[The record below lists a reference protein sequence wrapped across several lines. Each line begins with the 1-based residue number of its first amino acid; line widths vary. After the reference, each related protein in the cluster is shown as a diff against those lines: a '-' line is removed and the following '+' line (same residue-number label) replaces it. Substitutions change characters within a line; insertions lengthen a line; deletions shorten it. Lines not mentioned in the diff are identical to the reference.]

1 MHTTRL
7 GKQQSLF
14 KDKCKCKC
22 SLYSRL
28 CLFRISMTLKCTRVI
43 QYIPDRLERGVLSCC
58 LRSGAT
64 MPITLLWAVD
74 VYGRVSSLSTAGQR
88 WERADDKLLEL
99 KRVTAGKGRCWGI
112 GCDHH
117 VYLNMMP
124 SETSIRY
131 REETYENQRWNPVD
145 SFTDTLLPT
154 DRWPWSDVTGMN
166 PLPLHSFELPS
177 RSWEWEGDWYVDQ
190 SCGEPNQTGGW
201 EYAVDFPANFS
212 PDKKW
217 NSCVRRRR
225 WIRYRRYTAQGT
237 WAKIPLDYPRKPP
250 LPLCDISCGGWEMS
264 DQSGRYPNLWGVSQ
278 QGEVW
283 FREGIHPRVP
293 EGSGWEEIEVPKE
306 VAQLSAGPG
315 DLLWALLWD
324 GNLLVR
330 TGLSL
335 DSPTGTSWVELE
347 SPGKEI
353 EALHVAVGVSVV
365 WVVTKDYKV
374 WFRRG
379 VNSHNPCGSGWIS
392 IGGEMM
398 VVDVGLNEQVWAVGE
413 DRGLYFRMGVTLS
426 EPSGSGWIPVSAQW
440 GNSKEVI
447 PPRKESEIGDQLAE
461 ALKSSLLSCTDS
473 DSELGP
479 PDPQNGTKDF
489 PVLEAAAPSVLPLGG
504 VDTPTPPLK
513 TEDPPSALQQDAPK
527 PFIPASD
534 SFINSLVSDRDKTS
548 TPQLPITEVPQEEV
562 EEPSPAPI
570 LPTPETAGHDVP
582 WMNVDL
588 EGAEAARCAQASS
601 GALGTLETSHGVGV
615 EDAPVWTWVS
625 GGGCDV
631 DASSQISWL
640 SPTVQSAAWSEQQQQ
655 QQQQNREE
663 ISKKP
668 LERSHSVWVRKGALR
683 WWRDWKPQRWVDVS
697 VALEQSTKS
706 DGGKDSIFFVYYTQY
721 DEKKYVHVFV
731 HEVTA
736 LVPVFMDCHYAFA
749 VYTTQRTKQRWP
761 LVLAAQTEKDMNDW
775 LCLLSDCC
783 CECRGITGPP
793 SRQALWS
800 TTSKGDIMVH
810 EPSFSLEAP
819 AHTLACDLMFW
830 RQVPGHLR
838 CVESNSL
845 GLVWG
850 VGWDGTAWV
859 YSGHNGQQPT
869 PGDAVQMHQQTD
881 VRSVHVYEN
890 QRWNPMT
897 GYTDKGLPTDRPMWS
912 DESGLKECTKG
923 NTHPPS
929 PQWSWVSE
937 WAVDYSV
944 PGGTDKEGWQYA
956 ADFPTT
962 FHGHKT
968 MKDFVRRRRWT
979 RKCKITL
986 RGPWQQVPPIRLTDI
1001 CLMPCL
1007 AQSRMEQV
1015 PVWALS
1021 DKGDVLCRL
1030 GVSPQN
1036 PAGSSWLH
1044 VGTDQPF
1051 KSISIGGANQ
1061 VWAIAKDGAVFYRG
1075 SVSPQNPAGECWY
1088 HIPSPPR
1095 QTLRQLSVGRTS
1107 VFAVDENSNLWIR
1120 QGLTPSY
1127 PQGSAW
1133 ELISN
1138 NVTKVSVGPLD
1149 QVWIIAEGVPC
1160 FPAET
1165 PGAVCHRLGVGPMQP
1180 KGQSWDYGIG
1190 GGWEHISVR
1199 GNSAEA
1205 PRAPHPPPVG
1215 APRSPLPP
1223 TQVNGNAVG
1232 V

>member
-1 MHTTRL
+1 
-7 GKQQSLF
+7 
-14 KDKCKCKC
+14 
-22 SLYSRL
+22 
-28 CLFRISMTLKCTRVI
+28 
-43 QYIPDRLERGVLSCC
+43 
-58 LRSGAT
+58 
-64 MPITLLWAVD
+64 MPVTLLWAVD
-74 VYGRVSSLSTAGQR
+74 VYGRVYSLSTAGQH
-88 WERADDKLLEL
+88 WERADDTLLEL
-99 KRVTAGKGRCWGI
+99 KRITAGKERCWGV

-131 REETYENQRWNPVD
+131 KEETYENQRWNPVD
-145 SFTDTLLPT
+145 GFTDTLLPT
-154 DRWPWSDVTGMN
+154 DRWPWSDVTGLN
-166 PLPLHSFELPS
+166 PQPLQSFQLPS

-190 SCGEPNQTGGW
+190 SCGGEPSQTGGW

-225 WIRYRRYTAQGT
+225 WIRYRRYTAQGS
-237 WAKIPLDYPRKPP
+237 WAKIPLDNPRKPP
-250 LPLCDISCGGWEMS
+250 LPLCDISCGGWELS
-264 DQSGRYPNLWGVSQ
+264 DQSGRYPYLWGVTQ
-278 QGEVW
+278 QGQVW
-283 FREGIHPRVP
+283 FREGVHPRVP
-293 EGSGWEEIEVPKE
+293 EGSGWEEVEVPKE
-306 VAQLSAGPG
+306 VAQISAGPG
-315 DLLWALLWD
+315 DLLWALLWN
-324 GNLLVR
+324 GSLLVR

-335 DSPTGTSWVELE
+335 DSPTGTTWVEVD
-347 SPGKEI
+347 SPVKEI
-353 EALHVAVGVSVV
+353 ETLHVAVGGSVV

-398 VVDVGLNEQVWAVGE
+398 MVDVGLNDQVWAVGE
-413 DRGLYFRMGVTLS
+413 DRGLYFRMGVTPS
-426 EPSGSGWIPVSAQW
+426 EPSGKGWIPVSGQW
-440 GNSKEVI
+440 GSREKVLL
-447 PPRKESEIGDQLAE
+447 PPRGGSRGVCEFGGPQTE
-461 ALKSSLLSCTDS
+461 ASHTSVLSCTDS

-479 PDPQNGTKDF
+479 AEPPNGPNET
-489 PVLEAAAPSVLPLGG
+489 PVLEAADSSIVPLGAA
-504 VDTPTPPLK
+504 DSPTPPL
-513 TEDPPSALQQDAPK
+513 TSEDGASASGPDVRK

-534 SFINSLVSDRDKTS
+534 SFINSLVSDREKTPMMQQS
-548 TPQLPITEVPQEEV
+548 IAEAPQEESR
-562 EEPSPAPI
+562 EPPPAPV
-570 LPTPETAGHDVP
+570 LQTPDPSGQDVP
-582 WMNVDL
+582 WINVDL
-588 EGAEAARCAQASS
+588 EGAEAARGAQSAGPSAGDGRT
-601 GALGTLETSHGVGV
+601 GATYPLGLETSQGVGE
-615 EDAPVWTWVS
+615 EDGPVWAWIS

-631 DASSQISWL
+631 DVRAQISWL
-640 SPTVQSAAWSEQQQQ
+640 SPAAAWSQQQQ
-655 QQQQNREE
+655 PEHGEE
-663 ISKKP
+663 IRKKP
-668 LERSHSVWVRKGALR
+668 LERSHSVWVRKGVLR

-697 VALEQSTKS
+697 VALEQSSRS
-706 DGGKDSIFFVYYTQY
+706 DGRKDSIFFVYYTQY
-721 DEKKYVHVFV
+721 DEKKYLHVFV
-731 HEVTA
+731 SEVTA
-736 LVPVFMDCHYAFA
+736 LVPVLRDCPHAFA
-749 VYTTQRTKQRWP
+749 VYTAQRTRQRWP
-761 LVLAAQTEKDMNDW
+761 LVLAAQTQKDMDDW
-775 LCLLSDCC
+775 LCLLSESC
-783 CECRGITGPP
+783 CESRGIRGPP
-793 SRQALWS
+793 SRQAVWS
-800 TTSKGDIMVH
+800 ATSKGDVMVH

-850 VGWDGTAWV
+850 IGWDGTAWV
-859 YSGHNGQQPT
+859 YTGRYGQQSN
-869 PGDAVQMHQQTD
+869 PGDAAQMLEQTD
-881 VRSVHVYEN
+881 VRNVHVYEN

-912 DESGLKECTKG
+912 DECGMKECTKSS
-923 NTHPPS
+923 TTPPS

-937 WAVDYSV
+937 WTVDYNV

-956 ADFPTT
+956 ADFPVT

-979 RKCKITL
+979 RKCKITV
-986 RGPWQQVPPIRLTDI
+986 RGPWQQAPPILLSDI
-1001 CLMPCL
+1001 SLMPCL
-1007 AQSRMEQV
+1007 AQSSMEQV
-1015 PVWALS
+1015 PLWALS

-1030 GVSPQN
+1030 GASPQN

-1051 KSISIGGANQ
+1051 KSISIGGASQ

-1088 HIPSPPR
+1088 HIPSPLR

-1107 VFAVDENSNLWIR
+1107 VFAVDENSNLWYR

-1149 QVWIIAEGVPC
+1149 QVWIVADGVPG

-1165 PGAVCHRLGVGPMQP
+1165 PGAVCHRLGLGPMQP
-1180 KGQSWDYGIG
+1180 KGQSWDYGVG

-1199 GNSAEA
+1199 GNAAEA
-1205 PRAPHPPPVG
+1205 PRPPHPPAPAG
-1215 APRSPLPP
+1215 PPRSPLRPA
-1223 TQVNGNAVG
+1223 QVNGSAVR

>member
-1 MHTTRL
+1 
-7 GKQQSLF
+7 
-14 KDKCKCKC
+14 
-22 SLYSRL
+22 
-28 CLFRISMTLKCTRVI
+28 
-43 QYIPDRLERGVLSCC
+43 
-58 LRSGAT
+58 

-74 VYGRVSSLSTAGQR
+74 VYGRVYSLSTVGLR
-88 WERADDKLLEL
+88 WERADDTLLEL

-124 SETSIRY
+124 SETPIRY

-145 SFTDTLLPT
+145 GFTDTLLPT
-154 DRWPWSDVTGMN
+154 DRWPWSDVTGMT
-166 PLPLHSFELPS
+166 PQPLHSFQLPS

-190 SCGEPNQTGGW
+190 SCGGEPSQTGGW

-237 WAKIPLDYPRKPP
+237 WAKIPLDNPKKPP
-250 LPLCDISCGGWEMS
+250 LPLSDISCGGWEMS
-264 DQSGRYPNLWGVSQ
+264 DQSGRYPYLWGVSQ
-278 QGEVW
+278 QGQVW

-293 EGSGWEEIEVPKE
+293 EGSSWEEVEVPKE

-335 DSPTGTSWVELE
+335 DSPTGSSWEEVE

-353 EALHVAVGVSVV
+353 EAIHVSVGVSVV

-398 VVDVGLNEQVWAVGE
+398 MADVGLNDQVFTDHFMMFA
-413 DRGLYFRMGVTLS
+413 LS
-426 EPSGSGWIPVSAQW
+426 MFFLFNRDECEFSGQLTEA
-440 GNSKEVI
+440 SK
-447 PPRKESEIGDQLAE
+447 G
-461 ALKSSLLSCTDS
+461 SLLSCTDS
-473 DSELGP
+473 DSEL
-479 PDPQNGTKDF
+479 
-489 PVLEAAAPSVLPLGG
+489 APSVVPLGG
-504 VDTPTPPLK
+504 TDSVTPPLVA
-513 TEDPPSALQQDAPK
+513 DDAPLASQQDTPK

-534 SFINSLVSDRDKTS
+534 SFINSLVSDRDRTS
-548 TPQLPITEVPQEEV
+548 TPQPSITEIPQEEA
-562 EEPSPAPI
+562 EELSPAPI
-570 LPTPETAGHDVP
+570 LLTPEAAGNNVP

-588 EGAEAARCAQASS
+588 EGAEAARSGQAAGTSS
-601 GALGTLETSHGVGV
+601 TDKAAATYALGALETSQGFGE
-615 EDAPVWTWVS
+615 EDSPVWTWIS

-631 DASSQISWL
+631 DANSQISWL
-640 SPTVQSAAWSEQQQQ
+640 SPTGILTTSMY
-655 QQQQNREE
+655 
-663 ISKKP
+663 
-668 LERSHSVWVRKGALR
+668 SVWVRKGALR
-683 WWRDWKPQRWVDVS
+683 WWRDWKPQRWVDVG
-697 VALEQSTKS
+697 VALEQSTKC
-706 DGGKDSIFFVYYTQY
+706 DGRKDSIFFVYYTHY
-721 DEKKYVHVFV
+721 DEKRYLQVFIN
-731 HEVTA
+731 EVTA
-736 LVPVFMDCHYAFA
+736 LVPVLRDCHHAFA
-749 VYTTQRTKQRWP
+749 VYTAQRTKQRWP
-761 LVLAAQTEKDMNDW
+761 LVLAAQTETDMNDW

-810 EPSFSLEAP
+810 EPSFSLESP
-819 AHTLACDLMFW
+819 VNTMPCDVMFW

-850 VGWDGTAWV
+850 IGWDGTAWV
-859 YSGHNGQQPT
+859 YSGRHGQEPAS
-869 PGDAVQMHQQTD
+869 GDAAQLHQQTD
-881 VRSVHVYEN
+881 VRSIHVYEN

-937 WAVDYSV
+937 WAVDYNV
-944 PGGTDKEGWQYA
+944 PGGTDKEAWQYA
-956 ADFPTT
+956 ADFPVT

-986 RGPWQQVPPIRLTDI
+986 RGPWLQVPPIPLSDI
-1001 CLMPCL
+1001 SLMPCL
-1007 AQSRMEQV
+1007 AQSKMEQV

-1107 VFAVDENSNLWIR
+1107 VFAVDDNSNLWYR

-1138 NVTKVSVGPLD
+1138 TVTKVSVGPLD
-1149 QVWIIAEGVPC
+1149 QVWIIADGVPG
-1160 FPAET
+1160 FPAEP
-1165 PGAVCHRLGVGPMQP
+1165 PGAVCHRLGVGPLQP
-1180 KGQSWDYGIG
+1180 KGQFWDYGIG

-1205 PRAPHPPPVG
+1205 PRAPHPLLPAGP
-1215 APRSPLPP
+1215 PRSPLPP
-1223 TQVNGNAVG
+1223 RPLTQVNGNAVG

>member
-1 MHTTRL
+1 
-7 GKQQSLF
+7 
-14 KDKCKCKC
+14 
-22 SLYSRL
+22 
-28 CLFRISMTLKCTRVI
+28 
-43 QYIPDRLERGVLSCC
+43 
-58 LRSGAT
+58 

-74 VYGRVSSLSTAGQR
+74 VYGRVYGLSTAGQR
-88 WERADDKLLEL
+88 WERADDMLLEL
-99 KRVTAGKGRCWGI
+99 KRVTAGKDRCWGI

-124 SETSIRY
+124 SETPIRY

-166 PLPLHSFELPS
+166 PQPLHSFELPS
-177 RSWEWEGDWYVDQ
+177 RSWDWEGDWYVDQ
-190 SCGEPNQTGGW
+190 NCGGEPSQTGGW

-237 WAKIPLDYPRKPP
+237 WAKIPLDNPRKPP

-264 DQSGRYPNLWGVSQ
+264 DQSGRYPYLWGVSQ

-293 EGSGWEEIEVPKE
+293 EGSRWEEVEVPKE

-330 TGLSL
+330 TGLTL
-335 DSPTGTSWVELE
+335 DSPTGTLWVEVE

-398 VVDVGLNEQVWAVGE
+398 VVDVGLNDQVWAVGE

-426 EPSGSGWIPVSAQW
+426 EPSGNGWIPVSAQW

-447 PPRKESEIGDQLAE
+447 PPRKKCEFGGQLTE
-461 ALKSSLLSCTDS
+461 ASQGSVLSCTDS

-479 PDPQNGTKDF
+479 TDPQDGTKDS
-489 PVLEAAAPSVLPLGG
+489 PVVEAAAPSVVPLGEAES
-504 VDTPTPPLK
+504 PTPPLK
-513 TEDPPSALQQDAPK
+513 TEDTPSASQQDAPK

-548 TPQLPITEVPQEEV
+548 TPQPSIAEVQQEEV

-588 EGAEAARCAQASS
+588 EGAEAARCAQAAGPLLGDGSAAATY
-601 GALGTLETSHGVGV
+601 ALGTLETSHGVGE
-615 EDAPVWTWVS
+615 EDGPVWTWIS

-640 SPTVQSAAWSEQQQQ
+640 SPTGPLTSSLSLTPVQSVAWSEQQQQ
-655 QQQQNREE
+655 QEHREE

-668 LERSHSVWVRKGALR
+668 LERSNSVWVRKGALR
-683 WWRDWKPQRWVDVS
+683 WWRDWKPQRWVDVA

-706 DGGKDSIFFVYYTQY
+706 DGRKDSIFFVYYTQY
-721 DEKKYVHVFV
+721 DEKKYLHVLIN
-731 HEVTA
+731 EVTA
-736 LVPVFMDCHYAFA
+736 LVPVLRDCHYAFA
-749 VYTTQRTKQRWP
+749 VYTAQRTKQRWP

-783 CECRGITGPP
+783 CKCRGLTGPP

-819 AHTLACDLMFW
+819 ANTLACDLMFW

-859 YSGHNGQQPT
+859 YSGRYEQQPT

-929 PQWSWVSE
+929 PEWSWVSE
-937 WAVDYSV
+937 WAVDYNV

-956 ADFPTT
+956 ADFPVT

-979 RKCKITL
+979 RKCKVTL
-986 RGPWQQVPPIRLTDI
+986 RGPWQQVPPIRLSDI
-1001 CLMPCL
+1001 SLMPCL
-1007 AQSRMEQV
+1007 AQSSMEQV

-1030 GVSPQN
+1030 GVSPKT

-1075 SVSPQNPAGECWY
+1075 SVSPLNPAGECWY

-1107 VFAVDENSNLWIR
+1107 VFSVDENSNLWYR

-1149 QVWIIAEGVPC
+1149 QVWTIADGVPG
-1160 FPAET
+1160 FPAEIS
-1165 PGAVCHRLGVGPMQP
+1165 GAVCHRLGVGPMQP
-1180 KGQSWDYGIG
+1180 KGQSWDYGVG

-1199 GNSAEA
+1199 GNSVEA
-1205 PRAPHPPPVG
+1205 PRAPHPAPVG
-1215 APRSPLPP
+1215 PPRSPLPP
-1223 TQVNGNAVG
+1223 RPQVNGNAVG

>member
-1 MHTTRL
+1 MNFVDHDSMLTIKQGKASQGGVNFHRL
-7 GKQQSLF
+7 K
-14 KDKCKCKC
+14 
-22 SLYSRL
+22 
-28 CLFRISMTLKCTRVI
+28 V
-43 QYIPDRLERGVLSCC
+43 EGVVVL
-58 LRSGAT
+58 
-64 MPITLLWAVD
+64 
-74 VYGRVSSLSTAGQR
+74 Q
-88 WERADDKLLEL
+88 
-99 KRVTAGKGRCWGI
+99 
-112 GCDHH
+112 
-117 VYLNMMP
+117 
-124 SETSIRY
+124 
-131 REETYENQRWNPVD
+131 
-145 SFTDTLLPT
+145 
-154 DRWPWSDVTGMN
+154 
-166 PLPLHSFELPS
+166 
-177 RSWEWEGDWYVDQ
+177 
-190 SCGEPNQTGGW
+190 
-201 EYAVDFPANFS
+201 
-212 PDKKW
+212 
-217 NSCVRRRR
+217 
-225 WIRYRRYTAQGT
+225 
-237 WAKIPLDYPRKPP
+237 IPLDNPRKPP

-264 DQSGRYPNLWGVSQ
+264 DQSGRYPYLWGVSQ
-278 QGEVW
+278 QGQVW

-293 EGSGWEEIEVPKE
+293 EGSSWEEVEVPKE

-335 DSPTGTSWVELE
+335 DCPTGTSWVEVQ
-347 SPGKEI
+347 SPGKEV

-398 VVDVGLNEQVWAVGE
+398 MVDVGLNDQDCA
-413 DRGLYFRMGVTLS
+413 F
-426 EPSGSGWIPVSAQW
+426 SG
-440 GNSKEVI
+440 
-447 PPRKESEIGDQLAE
+447 QLTE
-461 ALKSSLLSCTDS
+461 ASQGSVLSCTDS

-479 PDPQNGTKDF
+479 PDPQNATSDT
-489 PVLEAAAPSVLPLGG
+489 PVLEAQAPSVVPLGAA
-504 VDTPTPPLK
+504 DSPPPPQTPTDEAPTAPQK
-513 TEDPPSALQQDAPK
+513 DAPK

-534 SFINSLVSDRDKTS
+534 SFINSLVSDRDRTVAS
-548 TPQLPITEVPQEEV
+548 QPSIAEIPQEEV
-562 EEPSPAPI
+562 EQPAPAPM
-570 LPTPETAGHDVP
+570 LPTPEAAGHDVP

-588 EGAEAARCAQASS
+588 EGAEAARSAQATACSL
-601 GALGTLETSHGVGV
+601 GDGGAAATYALGTLESSQGVGE
-615 EDAPVWTWVS
+615 EDGPVWTWIS

-631 DASSQISWL
+631 DAGSQISWL
-640 SPTVQSAAWSEQQQQ
+640 SPTGTRTTSVHGFNCDLCTQRYLRLSLLTCVHLCCVQ
-655 QQQQNREE
+655 
-663 ISKKP
+663 
-668 LERSHSVWVRKGALR
+668 SVWVRKGSLR
-683 WWRDWKPQRWVDVS
+683 WWRDWKPQRWVDVG
-697 VALEQSTKS
+697 VALEQSTKA
-706 DGGKDSIFFVYYTQY
+706 DGRKDSIFFVYYTQY
-721 DEKKYVHVFV
+721 DEKKYLHVFIN
-731 HEVTA
+731 EVTV
-736 LVPVFMDCHYAFA
+736 LVPVLRDCHYAFA
-749 VYTTQRTKQRWP
+749 VYTAERTKQRWP
-761 LVLAAQTEKDMNDW
+761 LVLAAPTEQDMDDW
-775 LCLLSDCC
+775 LSLLSDCC
-783 CECRGITGPP
+783 CECRGIAGPP

-810 EPSFSLEAP
+810 EPSFSLEAA
-819 AHTLACDLMFW
+819 AHALASDLMFW

-850 VGWDGTAWV
+850 IGWDGTAWV
-859 YSGHNGQQPT
+859 YSG
-869 PGDAVQMHQQTD
+869 PGSGKRLAGSQ
-881 VRSVHVYEN
+881 SVHVYEN

-923 NTHPPS
+923 STHPPS
-929 PQWSWVSE
+929 PRWSWVSE
-937 WAVDYSV
+937 WAVDFMV

-968 MKDFVRRRRWT
+968 IKDFVRRRRWT
-979 RKCKITL
+979 RKCKITV

-1001 CLMPCL
+1001 SLMPCL
-1007 AQSRMEQV
+1007 AQSQMEQV

-1030 GVSPQN
+1030 GVSQQN

-1088 HIPSPPR
+1088 HIPSPLR

-1107 VFAVDENSNLWIR
+1107 VFAVDENSNLWYR

-1149 QVWIIAEGVPC
+1149 QVWIIADGVPG

-1165 PGAVCHRLGVGPMQP
+1165 PGAVCHRLGVGPMEP

-1199 GNSAEA
+1199 GNSSEA
-1205 PRAPHPPPVG
+1205 PRGAQPPPG
-1215 APRSPLPP
+1215 GPSRSPAPQRPP
-1223 TQVNGNAVG
+1223 AQVNGSAV
-1232 V
+1232 VV

>member
-1 MHTTRL
+1 
-7 GKQQSLF
+7 
-14 KDKCKCKC
+14 
-22 SLYSRL
+22 
-28 CLFRISMTLKCTRVI
+28 
-43 QYIPDRLERGVLSCC
+43 
-58 LRSGAT
+58 

-74 VYGRVSSLSTAGQR
+74 VYGRVYGLSTAGQC
-88 WERADDKLLEL
+88 WERADDMLLEL
-99 KRVTAGKGRCWGI
+99 KRVTAGKDRCWGI

-124 SETSIRY
+124 SETPIRY

-166 PLPLHSFELPS
+166 PQPLHSFELPS
-177 RSWEWEGDWYVDQ
+177 RSWDWEGDWYVDQ
-190 SCGEPNQTGGW
+190 NCGGEPSQTGGW

-237 WAKIPLDYPRKPP
+237 WAKIPLDNPRKPP

-264 DQSGRYPNLWGVSQ
+264 DQSGRYPYLWGVSQ

-293 EGSGWEEIEVPKE
+293 EGSRWEEVEVPKE

-330 TGLSL
+330 TGLTL
-335 DSPTGTSWVELE
+335 DSPTGTSWVEVE

-398 VVDVGLNEQVWAVGE
+398 VVDVGLNDQVKKISCEFGGQLTEA
-413 DRGLYFRMGVTLS
+413 S
-426 EPSGSGWIPVSAQW
+426 QGSV
-440 GNSKEVI
+440 
-447 PPRKESEIGDQLAE
+447 
-461 ALKSSLLSCTDS
+461 LSCTDS

-479 PDPQNGTKDF
+479 TDSQNSTKDS
-489 PVLEAAAPSVLPLGG
+489 PVVEAAAPSVVPLGEA
-504 VDTPTPPLK
+504 DMPTPPLK
-513 TEDPPSALQQDAPK
+513 TEDTLS
-527 PFIPASD
+527 
-534 SFINSLVSDRDKTS
+534 
-548 TPQLPITEVPQEEV
+548 
-562 EEPSPAPI
+562 
-570 LPTPETAGHDVP
+570 TAGHDVP

-588 EGAEAARCAQASS
+588 EGAEAARCAQAAGPLLGEGSAAATY
-601 GALGTLETSHGVGV
+601 ALGTLETSHGVGE
-615 EDAPVWTWVS
+615 EDGPVWTWIS

-640 SPTVQSAAWSEQQQQ
+640 SPTGIWTT
-655 QQQQNREE
+655 
-663 ISKKP
+663 
-668 LERSHSVWVRKGALR
+668 SVWVRKGALR
-683 WWRDWKPQRWVDVS
+683 WWRDWKPQRWVDVA

-706 DGGKDSIFFVYYTQY
+706 DGRKDSIFFVYYTQY
-721 DEKKYVHVFV
+721 DEKKYLHVFIN
-731 HEVTA
+731 EVTA
-736 LVPVFMDCHYAFA
+736 LVPVLRDCHYAFA
-749 VYTTQRTKQRWP
+749 VYTAQRTKQRWP

-783 CECRGITGPP
+783 CKCRGLTGPP

-819 AHTLACDLMFW
+819 ANTLACDLMFW

-850 VGWDGTAWV
+850 FGWDGTAWV
-859 YSGHNGQQPT
+859 YSGRYGQQPT
-869 PGDAVQMHQQTD
+869 PVQMHQQTD

-929 PQWSWVSE
+929 PEWSWVSE
-937 WAVDYSV
+937 WAVDYNV

-956 ADFPTT
+956 ADFPVT

-979 RKCKITL
+979 RKCKVTL
-986 RGPWQQVPPIRLTDI
+986 RGPWQQVPPIRLSDI
-1001 CLMPCL
+1001 SLMPCL
-1007 AQSRMEQV
+1007 AQSSMEQV

-1030 GVSPQN
+1030 GVSPKN

-1075 SVSPQNPAGECWY
+1075 SVSPLNPAGECWY

-1107 VFAVDENSNLWIR
+1107 VFSVDENSNLWYR

-1149 QVWIIAEGVPC
+1149 QVWTIADGVPG
-1160 FPAET
+1160 FPAEIS
-1165 PGAVCHRLGVGPMQP
+1165 GAVCHRLGVGPMQP
-1180 KGQSWDYGIG
+1180 KGQSWDYGVG

-1199 GNSAEA
+1199 GNSVEA
-1205 PRAPHPPPVG
+1205 PRAPHPAPVG
-1215 APRSPLPP
+1215 PPRSPLPP
-1223 TQVNGNAVG
+1223 RPQVNGNAVG

>member
-1 MHTTRL
+1 
-7 GKQQSLF
+7 
-14 KDKCKCKC
+14 
-22 SLYSRL
+22 
-28 CLFRISMTLKCTRVI
+28 
-43 QYIPDRLERGVLSCC
+43 
-58 LRSGAT
+58 

-74 VYGRVSSLSTAGQR
+74 VYGRVYSLSTVGLR
-88 WERADDKLLEL
+88 WERADDTLLEL

-124 SETSIRY
+124 SETPIRY

-145 SFTDTLLPT
+145 GFTDTLLPT
-154 DRWPWSDVTGMN
+154 DRWPWSDVTGMT
-166 PLPLHSFELPS
+166 PQPLHSFQLPS

-190 SCGEPNQTGGW
+190 SCGGEPSQTGGW

-237 WAKIPLDYPRKPP
+237 WAKIPLDNPKKPP
-250 LPLCDISCGGWEMS
+250 LPLSDISCGGWEMS
-264 DQSGRYPNLWGVSQ
+264 DQSGRYPYLWGVSQ
-278 QGEVW
+278 QGQVW

-293 EGSGWEEIEVPKE
+293 EGSSWEEVEVPKE

-335 DSPTGTSWVELE
+335 DSPTGSSWEEVE

-353 EALHVAVGVSVV
+353 EAIHVSVGVSVV

-398 VVDVGLNEQVWAVGE
+398 MADVGLNDQVWAVGE
-413 DRGLYFRMGVTLS
+413 DHGLYFRIGVTTS
-426 EPSGSGWIPVSAQW
+426 EPSGNGWIPVSAQW
-440 GNSKEVI
+440 GNSKEVVH
-447 PPRKESEIGDQLAE
+447 PRSADECEFSGQLTE
-461 ALKSSLLSCTDS
+461 ASKGSLLSCTDS
-473 DSELGP
+473 DSELGAP
-479 PDPQNGTKDF
+479 NWQNGTDT
-489 PVLEAAAPSVLPLGG
+489 PVLEAAAPS
-504 VDTPTPPLK
+504 
-513 TEDPPSALQQDAPK
+513 PS
-527 PFIPASD
+527 
-534 SFINSLVSDRDKTS
+534 
-548 TPQLPITEVPQEEV
+548 ITEIPQEEA
-562 EEPSPAPI
+562 EELSPAPI
-570 LPTPETAGHDVP
+570 LLTPEAAGNNVP

-588 EGAEAARCAQASS
+588 EGAEAARSGQAAGTSS
-601 GALGTLETSHGVGV
+601 TDKAAATYALGALETSQGFGE
-615 EDAPVWTWVS
+615 EDSPVWTWISDGYLCGCIFVS
-625 GGGCDV
+625 MFDF
-631 DASSQISWL
+631 SL
-640 SPTVQSAAWSEQQQQ
+640 SLTPVQSAAWSKQQQQ
-655 QQQQNREE
+655 EHREE
-663 ISKKP
+663 INKKP
-668 LERSHSVWVRKGALR
+668 LERSNSVWVRKGALR
-683 WWRDWKPQRWVDVS
+683 WWRDWKPQRWVDVG
-697 VALEQSTKS
+697 VALEQSTKC
-706 DGGKDSIFFVYYTQY
+706 DGRKDSIFFVYYTHY
-721 DEKKYVHVFV
+721 DEKRYLQVFIN
-731 HEVTA
+731 EVTA
-736 LVPVFMDCHYAFA
+736 LVPVLRDCHHAFA
-749 VYTTQRTKQRWP
+749 VYTAQRTKQRWP
-761 LVLAAQTEKDMNDW
+761 LVLAAQTETDMNDW

-810 EPSFSLEAP
+810 EPSFSLESP
-819 AHTLACDLMFW
+819 VNTMPCDVMFW

-850 VGWDGTAWV
+850 IGWDGTAWV
-859 YSGHNGQQPT
+859 YSGRHGQEPASVGTFPPLTLFNQVF
-869 PGDAVQMHQQTD
+869 AVEFHHFLPDCLTETFLAHLS
-881 VRSVHVYEN
+881 R
-890 QRWNPMT
+890 
-897 GYTDKGLPTDRPMWS
+897 GLPTDRPMWS

-937 WAVDYSV
+937 WAVDYNV
-944 PGGTDKEGWQYA
+944 PGGTDKEAWQYA
-956 ADFPTT
+956 ADFPVT

-986 RGPWQQVPPIRLTDI
+986 RGPWLQVPPIPLSDI
-1001 CLMPCL
+1001 SLMPCL
-1007 AQSRMEQV
+1007 AQSKMEQV

-1107 VFAVDENSNLWIR
+1107 VFAVDDNSNLWYR

-1138 NVTKVSVGPLD
+1138 TVTKVSVGPLD
-1149 QVWIIAEGVPC
+1149 QVWIIADGVPG
-1160 FPAET
+1160 FPAEP
-1165 PGAVCHRLGVGPMQP
+1165 PGAVCHRLGVGPLQP
-1180 KGQSWDYGIG
+1180 KGQFWDYGIG

-1205 PRAPHPPPVG
+1205 PRAPHPLLPAGP
-1215 APRSPLPP
+1215 PRSPLPP
-1223 TQVNGNAVG
+1223 RPLTQVNGNAVG

>member
-1 MHTTRL
+1 
-7 GKQQSLF
+7 
-14 KDKCKCKC
+14 
-22 SLYSRL
+22 
-28 CLFRISMTLKCTRVI
+28 
-43 QYIPDRLERGVLSCC
+43 
-58 LRSGAT
+58 

-74 VYGRVSSLSTAGQR
+74 VYGRVYGLSTAGQR
-88 WERADDKLLEL
+88 WERADDMLLEL
-99 KRVTAGKGRCWGI
+99 KRVTAGKDRCWGI

-124 SETSIRY
+124 SETPIRY

-166 PLPLHSFELPS
+166 PQPLHSFELPS
-177 RSWEWEGDWYVDQ
+177 RSWDWEGDWYVDQ
-190 SCGEPNQTGGW
+190 NCGGEPSQTGGW

-237 WAKIPLDYPRKPP
+237 WAKIPLDNPRKPP

-264 DQSGRYPNLWGVSQ
+264 DQSGRYPYLWGVSQ

-293 EGSGWEEIEVPKE
+293 EGCRWEEVEVPKE
-306 VAQLSAGPG
+306 VAQLSAGPR

-330 TGLSL
+330 TGLTL
-335 DSPTGTSWVELE
+335 DSPTGTSWVEVE

-398 VVDVGLNEQVWAVGE
+398 VVDVGLNDQVWAVGE
-413 DRGLYFRMGVTLS
+413 DRGLYFRIGVTLS
-426 EPSGSGWIPVSAQW
+426 EPTGNGWIPVSAQW
-440 GNSKEVI
+440 GNSKEVM
-447 PPRKESEIGDQLAE
+447 PPRKKCEFGGQLTE
-461 ALKSSLLSCTDS
+461 ASQGSVLSCTDS

-479 PDPQNGTKDF
+479 TDPQNSTKDS
-489 PVLEAAAPSVLPLGG
+489 PVVEAAAPSVVPLGEA
-504 VDTPTPPLK
+504 DMPTPPLK
-513 TEDPPSALQQDAPK
+513 AEDTPSASQQDAPK

-548 TPQLPITEVPQEEV
+548 TPQLSIAEEQQEKV

-570 LPTPETAGHDVP
+570 LLTPEAAGHDVP

-588 EGAEAARCAQASS
+588 EGAEAARCAQVAGPSLGDGS
-601 GALGTLETSHGVGV
+601 AAATYALGTLETTYGVGE
-615 EDAPVWTWVS
+615 EDGPVWTWIS

-640 SPTVQSAAWSEQQQQ
+640 SPTGPLTSSLSLTPVQSVAWSEQQQQ
-655 QQQQNREE
+655 EHREE

-668 LERSHSVWVRKGALR
+668 LERSNSVWVRKGVLR
-683 WWRDWKPQRWVDVS
+683 WWRDWKPQRWVDVG

-706 DGGKDSIFFVYYTQY
+706 DGRKDSIFFVYYTQY
-721 DEKKYVHVFV
+721 DEKKYLHVFIN
-731 HEVTA
+731 EVTA
-736 LVPVFMDCHYAFA
+736 LVPVLRDCHYAFA

-761 LVLAAQTEKDMNDW
+761 LVLAAQTEQDMNDW

-819 AHTLACDLMFW
+819 ANTLACDLMFW

-850 VGWDGTAWV
+850 IGWDGTAWV
-859 YSGHNGQQPT
+859 YSGRYGQQPT

-912 DESGLKECTKG
+912 DDSGLKECTKG

-929 PQWSWVSE
+929 PEWSWVSE
-937 WAVDYSV
+937 WAVEYNV

-956 ADFPTT
+956 ADFPVT

-968 MKDFVRRRRWT
+968 MKDFVRRRKWT
-979 RKCKITL
+979 RKCKVTL
-986 RGPWQQVPPIRLTDI
+986 RGPWQQVPPIGLSDI
-1001 CLMPCL
+1001 SLMPCL
-1007 AQSRMEQV
+1007 TQSNMEQV
-1015 PVWALS
+1015 PLWALS

-1075 SVSPQNPAGECWY
+1075 SVSPLNPAGECWY

-1107 VFAVDENSNLWIR
+1107 VFSVDENSNLWYR

-1138 NVTKVSVGPLD
+1138 NITKVSVGPLD
-1149 QVWIIAEGVPC
+1149 QVWTIADGVPG
-1160 FPAET
+1160 FLGEIS
-1165 PGAVCHRLGVGPMQP
+1165 GVVCHRLGVGPMQP
-1180 KGQSWDYGIG
+1180 KGQSWDYGVG

-1199 GNSAEA
+1199 GNSVEP
-1205 PRAPHPPPVG
+1205 PRAPHPAPVG
-1215 APRSPLPP
+1215 PPRSPLPQRPP
-1223 TQVNGNAVG
+1223 TQVNGNAV
-1232 V
+1232 VV

>member
-1 MHTTRL
+1 
-7 GKQQSLF
+7 
-14 KDKCKCKC
+14 
-22 SLYSRL
+22 
-28 CLFRISMTLKCTRVI
+28 
-43 QYIPDRLERGVLSCC
+43 
-58 LRSGAT
+58 
-64 MPITLLWAVD
+64 MPAITLLWAVD
-74 VYGRVSSLSTAGQR
+74 VYGRVYSLSTAGQR
-88 WERADDKLLEL
+88 WERADDLLLEL

-166 PLPLHSFELPS
+166 PQPLHSFQLPS

-190 SCGEPNQTGGW
+190 SCGGEPSQTGGW

-225 WIRYRRYTAQGT
+225 WIRYRRYIAQGT
-237 WAKIPLDYPRKPP
+237 WAKVPLDNPRKPP

-264 DQSGRYPNLWGVSQ
+264 DQSGRYPYLWGVSQ
-278 QGEVW
+278 QGQVW

-293 EGSGWEEIEVPKE
+293 EGTCWEEVEVPKE

-330 TGLSL
+330 TGLTL
-335 DSPTGTSWVELE
+335 DSPTGTSWVEVE
-347 SPGKEI
+347 SPGKEV

-365 WVVTKDYKV
+365 WLVTKDYKV

-379 VNSHNPCGSGWIS
+379 VNSHNPCGSGWIA

-398 VVDVGLNEQVWAVGE
+398 MVDVGLNDQVWAVGE
-413 DRGLYFRMGVTLS
+413 DRGLYFRMGVTPS

-440 GNSKEVI
+440 GN
-447 PPRKESEIGDQLAE
+447 
-461 ALKSSLLSCTDS
+461 T
-473 DSELGP
+473 
-479 PDPQNGTKDF
+479 
-489 PVLEAAAPSVLPLGG
+489 APSVVPLGAA
-504 VDTPTPPLK
+504 DTPSPPLN
-513 TEDPPSALQQDAPK
+513 TEDTPSALLLDAPK

-548 TPQLPITEVPQEEV
+548 TQPASIAEAPREDGEET
-562 EEPSPAPI
+562 SPAPV
-570 LPTPETAGHDVP
+570 LLTPVAAGQDVP

-588 EGAEAARCAQASS
+588 EGAEAARSAHALGLSS
-601 GALGTLETSHGVGV
+601 GDAGAAATYALGTLETSQAVGE
-615 EDAPVWTWVS
+615 EDGPVWAWIS

-631 DASSQISWL
+631 DAESQISWL
-640 SPTVQSAAWSEQQQQ
+640 SSSG
-655 QQQQNREE
+655 
-663 ISKKP
+663 I
-668 LERSHSVWVRKGALR
+668 LERAAGTQRGDQQETAGEEQRETSVWVRKGSLR
-683 WWRDWKPQRWVDVS
+683 WWRDWKPQRWVDVG
-697 VALEQSTKS
+697 VALEQSTKP
-706 DGGKDSIFFVYYTQY
+706 DGRKDSIFFVYYTQY
-721 DEKKYVHVFV
+721 DEKKYLHVFIN
-731 HEVTA
+731 EVTA
-736 LVPVFMDCHYAFA
+736 LVPVLRDSHHAFA
-749 VYTTQRTKQRWP
+749 VYTAQRTKQRWP
-761 LVLAAQTEKDMNDW
+761 LVLAAQTERDMNEW
-775 LCLLSDCC
+775 LSLLSDCC

-793 SRQALWS
+793 SRHALWS

-819 AHTLACDLMFW
+819 AQTPACDLMFW

-838 CVESNSL
+838 CVESSSL

-850 VGWDGTAWV
+850 IGWDGTAWV
-859 YSGHNGQQPT
+859 YSGRFGHQAT
-869 PGDAVQMHQQTD
+869 PDEVEMHQQTD

-937 WAVDYSV
+937 WAVDYNV

-956 ADFPTT
+956 ADFPVT

-979 RKCKITL
+979 RKCKLSL
-986 RGPWQQVPPIRLTDI
+986 RGPWLQVPPISLSDI
-1001 CLMPCL
+1001 SVMPCL
-1007 AQSRMEQV
+1007 AQSSMEQV
-1015 PVWALS
+1015 PVWALN

-1075 SVSPQNPAGECWY
+1075 SVSPQTLQVRECWY
-1088 HIPSPPR
+1088 HIPSPLR
-1095 QTLRQLSVGRTS
+1095 QTLTQLSVGRTS
-1107 VFAVDENSNLWIR
+1107 VFAVDENSNLWFR

-1149 QVWIIAEGVPC
+1149 QVWIIADGVPG
-1160 FPAET
+1160 FTSET

-1180 KGQSWDYGIG
+1180 KGQGWDYGIG

-1205 PRAPHPPPVG
+1205 PRAPHLPAAGP
-1215 APRSPLPP
+1215 PRSPLPHQRP
-1223 TQVNGNAVG
+1223 PAQVNGNAVG

>member
-1 MHTTRL
+1 
-7 GKQQSLF
+7 
-14 KDKCKCKC
+14 
-22 SLYSRL
+22 
-28 CLFRISMTLKCTRVI
+28 
-43 QYIPDRLERGVLSCC
+43 
-58 LRSGAT
+58 
-64 MPITLLWAVD
+64 MPITMLWAVD
-74 VYGRVSSLSTAGQR
+74 VYGRVYSLSTAGQR
-88 WERADDKLLEL
+88 WERADDMLLEL

-145 SFTDTLLPT
+145 NFTDTLLPT

-166 PLPLHSFELPS
+166 PQPLHSFQLPS

-190 SCGEPNQTGGW
+190 SCGGEPSQTGGW

-225 WIRYRRYTAQGT
+225 WIRYRRYTAQGS
-237 WAKIPLDYPRKPP
+237 WAKIPLDNPRKPP
-250 LPLCDISCGGWEMS
+250 LPLCDISCGGWELS
-264 DQSGRYPNLWGVSQ
+264 DQSGKYPYLWGVSQ

-293 EGSGWEEIEVPKE
+293 EGSSWEEIEVPKE

-315 DLLWALLWD
+315 DLLWVVLWD

-330 TGLSL
+330 NGLSL
-335 DSPTGTSWVELE
+335 DCPTGTSWVEVE
-347 SPGKEI
+347 SPTKEI
-353 EALHVAVGVSVV
+353 EALHVSVGVSVV

-398 VVDVGLNEQVWAVGE
+398 VVDVGLNDQVWAVGE
-413 DRGLYFRMGVTLS
+413 DRGLYFRMGVTLT
-426 EPSGSGWIPVSAQW
+426 EPSGSGWIPVSGQW
-440 GNSKEVI
+440 GNNKEFI
-447 PPRKESEIGDQLAE
+447 PPRKECEFGGQLTDASQ
-461 ALKSSLLSCTDS
+461 ASVLSCTDS

-479 PDPQNGTKDF
+479 AEPPNSSKDAA
-489 PVLEAAAPSVLPLGG
+489 VLEAAASSVVPLGRA
-504 VDTPTPPLK
+504 DTPTPPLK
-513 TEDPPSALQQDAPK
+513 SDDTPSASLQDAPK
-527 PFIPASD
+527 TFIPASD

-548 TPQLPITEVPQEEV
+548 TPQQSITEAPQEEV

-570 LPTPETAGHDVP
+570 ALTPGTVGPDVP

-588 EGAEAARCAQASS
+588 EGAGAARCAQAAGPSLGDGS
-601 GALGTLETSHGVGV
+601 AAATYALGTLETPQGVG
-615 EDAPVWTWVS
+615 EADAPVWTWIS

-655 QQQQNREE
+655 EHREE
-663 ISKKP
+663 ISRKP

-683 WWRDWKPQRWVDVS
+683 WMRDWKPQRWVDVS

-706 DGGKDSIFFVYYTQY
+706 DGRKDSIFFVYYTQY
-721 DEKKYVHVFV
+721 DEKKYLHVCIN
-731 HEVTA
+731 EVTA
-736 LVPVFMDCHYAFA
+736 LVPVLRDCHHAFA
-749 VYTTQRTKQRWP
+749 VYTTQRTKQRGP

-775 LCLLSDCC
+775 LSLLSDCC
-783 CECRGITGPP
+783 CEGRGIAGPP

-810 EPSFSLEAP
+810 EPSFSLEAA

-859 YSGHNGQQPT
+859 YSGRYGQPT
-869 PGDAVQMHQQTD
+869 APAGDEVQMLQQTD
-881 VRSVHVYEN
+881 FRSVHVYEN
-890 QRWNPMT
+890 QRWNPMA
-897 GYTDKGLPTDRPMWS
+897 GYTDKGLPTDRAMWS
-912 DESGLKECTKG
+912 DESGLNECTKG
-923 NTHPPS
+923 NTNPPT

-937 WAVDYSV
+937 WTVDYNV

-956 ADFPTT
+956 ADFPVT

-986 RGPWQQVPPIRLTDI
+986 RGPWQQVPPIRLSDI
-1001 CLMPCL
+1001 SLMPCL
-1007 AQSRMEQV
+1007 AQSSMEQV
-1015 PVWALS
+1015 PLWALS

-1036 PAGSSWLH
+1036 PEGSSWLH

-1138 NVTKVSVGPLD
+1138 NVGKVTVGPLD
-1149 QVWIIAEGVPC
+1149 QVWIIADGVPG
-1160 FPAET
+1160 FTSEP

-1180 KGQSWDYGIG
+1180 KGQAWDFGIG

-1199 GNSAEA
+1199 GNSVEA
-1205 PRAPHPPPVG
+1205 PRAPHVPAVG
-1215 APRSPLPP
+1215 PPRSPLPP
-1223 TQVNGNAVG
+1223 RPPTQVNGSAVG

>member
-1 MHTTRL
+1 
-7 GKQQSLF
+7 
-14 KDKCKCKC
+14 
-22 SLYSRL
+22 
-28 CLFRISMTLKCTRVI
+28 
-43 QYIPDRLERGVLSCC
+43 
-58 LRSGAT
+58 

-74 VYGRVSSLSTAGQR
+74 VYGRVYSVSTASQR
-88 WERADDKLLEL
+88 WERADDMLLEL

-124 SETSIRY
+124 NETPIRY

-145 SFTDTLLPT
+145 GFTDTLLPT

-166 PLPLHSFELPS
+166 PQPLQSFELPS
-177 RSWEWEGDWYVDQ
+177 HSWEWEGDWYVDQ
-190 SCGEPNQTGGW
+190 TCGGEPSQTGGW

-225 WIRYRRYTAQGT
+225 WIRYRRYVAQGT
-237 WAKIPLDYPRKPP
+237 WAKIPLDNPRKPP

-264 DQSGRYPNLWGVSQ
+264 DQSGRYPYLWGVSQ
-278 QGEVW
+278 QGQVW

-293 EGSGWEEIEVPKE
+293 EGSSWEEVEVPKE
-306 VAQLSAGPG
+306 VAQISVGPG

-335 DSPTGTSWVELE
+335 DSPTGASWEEVE
-347 SPGKEI
+347 SPGKEV

-398 VVDVGLNEQVWAVGE
+398 MVDVGLNDQVWAVGE
-413 DRGLYFRMGVTLS
+413 DRGLYFRMGVTPS
-426 EPSGSGWIPVSAQW
+426 EPSGNGWIPVSAQW
-440 GNSKEVI
+440 GKSKEVI
-447 PPRKESEIGDQLAE
+447 PPRDDCEFSGQLTE
-461 ALKSSLLSCTDS
+461 ASQGLVLSCTDS
-473 DSELGP
+473 DSEIGP
-479 PDPQNGTKDF
+479 TDPQNSTNDT
-489 PVLEAAAPSVLPLGG
+489 PVLEAADSSVVPLGG
-504 VDTPTPPLK
+504 SDTPPLPLK
-513 TEDPPSALQQDAPK
+513 TEDTPRAAQQDTPK

-548 TPQLPITEVPQEEV
+548 TPQPTIAEIPQEEV
-562 EEPSPAPI
+562 ENPSPAPI
-570 LPTPETAGHDVP
+570 LLTPEAVGHTVP
-582 WMNVDL
+582 WSNVDL
-588 EGAEAARCAQASS
+588 EGAEAARSACAAGPLLSEGS
-601 GALGTLETSHGVGV
+601 AGATYALGLETAQGVGE
-615 EDAPVWTWVS
+615 EDGPVWTWIS

-631 DASSQISWL
+631 ETSSQISWL
-640 SPTVQSAAWSEQQQQ
+640 SPTGPLTSSLSLTPVQSAAWSEQQQQ
-655 QQQQNREE
+655 QEHREE
-663 ISKKP
+663 ISKQP
-668 LERSHSVWVRKGALR
+668 LERSNSVWVRKGVLR
-683 WWRDWKPQRWVDVS
+683 WWRDWKPQRWVDVG

-706 DGGKDSIFFVYYTQY
+706 DGRKDSIFFVYYTQY
-721 DEKKYVHVFV
+721 DEKKYLHVFIN
-731 HEVTA
+731 EVTA
-736 LVPVFMDCHYAFA
+736 LVPVLRDCHYVFA
-749 VYTTQRTKQRWP
+749 VYTPRRTKERWP

-810 EPSFSLEAP
+810 EPSYSLEAP

-850 VGWDGTAWV
+850 IGWDNTAWV
-859 YSGHNGQQPT
+859 YSGRYGEPPI
-869 PGDAVQMHQQTD
+869 PGDEVRMHRQID

-897 GYTDKGLPTDRPMWS
+897 GYSDKGLPTDRPMWS
-912 DESGLKECTKG
+912 DESGLKECTKS

-929 PQWSWVSE
+929 PLWSWVSD
-937 WAVDYSV
+937 WVVDYNV

-986 RGPWQQVPPIRLTDI
+986 RGPWQQVPPIPLSDI
-1001 CLMPCL
+1001 SLMPCL
-1007 AQSRMEQV
+1007 AQSKMEQV
-1015 PVWALS
+1015 HVWALS

-1030 GVSPQN
+1030 GVTPQN

-1088 HIPSPPR
+1088 HIPSPSR

-1107 VFAVDENSNLWIR
+1107 VFAVDENSNLWCR

-1127 PQGSAW
+1127 PQGSTW

-1149 QVWIIAEGVPC
+1149 QVWTIADGVPG
-1160 FPAET
+1160 FPAEA

-1180 KGQSWDYGIG
+1180 KGQCWDYGIG

-1205 PRAPHPPPVG
+1205 PRAPYPPPL
-1215 APRSPLPP
+1215 APAVSSHSPLPLRPP

>member
-1 MHTTRL
+1 
-7 GKQQSLF
+7 
-14 KDKCKCKC
+14 
-22 SLYSRL
+22 
-28 CLFRISMTLKCTRVI
+28 
-43 QYIPDRLERGVLSCC
+43 
-58 LRSGAT
+58 
-64 MPITLLWAVD
+64 MPITMLWAVD
-74 VYGRVSSLSTAGQR
+74 VYGRVYSLSTAGQR
-88 WERADDKLLEL
+88 WERADDMLLEL

-145 SFTDTLLPT
+145 NFTDTLLPT

-166 PLPLHSFELPS
+166 PQPLHSFQLPS

-190 SCGEPNQTGGW
+190 SCGGEPSQTGGW

-225 WIRYRRYTAQGT
+225 WIRYRRYTAQGS
-237 WAKIPLDYPRKPP
+237 WAKIPLDNPRKPP
-250 LPLCDISCGGWEMS
+250 LPLCDISCGGWELS
-264 DQSGRYPNLWGVSQ
+264 DQSGKYPYLWGVSQ

-293 EGSGWEEIEVPKE
+293 EGSSWEEIEVPKE

-315 DLLWALLWD
+315 DLLWVVLWD

-330 TGLSL
+330 NGLSL
-335 DSPTGTSWVELE
+335 DCPTGTSWVEVE
-347 SPGKEI
+347 SPTKEI
-353 EALHVAVGVSVV
+353 EALHVSVGVSVV

-398 VVDVGLNEQVWAVGE
+398 VVDVGLNDQVWAVGE
-413 DRGLYFRMGVTLS
+413 DRGLYFRMGVTLT
-426 EPSGSGWIPVSAQW
+426 EPSGSGWIPVSGQW
-440 GNSKEVI
+440 GNNKEFI
-447 PPRKESEIGDQLAE
+447 PPRKECEFGGQLTDASQ
-461 ALKSSLLSCTDS
+461 ASVLSCTDS

-479 PDPQNGTKDF
+479 AEPPNSSKDAA
-489 PVLEAAAPSVLPLGG
+489 VLEAAASSVVPLGRA
-504 VDTPTPPLK
+504 DTPTPPLK
-513 TEDPPSALQQDAPK
+513 SDDTPSASLQDAPK
-527 PFIPASD
+527 TFIPASD

-548 TPQLPITEVPQEEV
+548 TPQQSITEAPQEEV

-570 LPTPETAGHDVP
+570 ALTPGTVGPDVP

-588 EGAEAARCAQASS
+588 EGAGAARCAQAAGPSL
-601 GALGTLETSHGVGV
+601 GDGGAAATYALGTLETPQGVG
-615 EDAPVWTWVS
+615 EADAPVWTWIS

-640 SPTVQSAAWSEQQQQ
+640 SPTGPLTSSLSLTPVQSAAWSEQQQQ
-655 QQQQNREE
+655 EHREE
-663 ISKKP
+663 ISRKP

-683 WWRDWKPQRWVDVS
+683 WMRDWKPQRWVDVS

-706 DGGKDSIFFVYYTQY
+706 DGRKDSIFFVYYTQY
-721 DEKKYVHVFV
+721 DEKKYLHVCIN
-731 HEVTA
+731 EVTA
-736 LVPVFMDCHYAFA
+736 LVPVLRDCHHAFA
-749 VYTTQRTKQRWP
+749 VYTTQRTKQRGP

-775 LCLLSDCC
+775 LSLLSDCC
-783 CECRGITGPP
+783 CEGRGIAGPP

-810 EPSFSLEAP
+810 EPSFSLEAA

-859 YSGHNGQQPT
+859 YSGRYGQPT
-869 PGDAVQMHQQTD
+869 APAGDEVQMLQQTD
-881 VRSVHVYEN
+881 FRSVHVYEN
-890 QRWNPMT
+890 QRWNPMA
-897 GYTDKGLPTDRPMWS
+897 GYTDKGLPTDRAMWS
-912 DESGLKECTKG
+912 DESGLNECTKG
-923 NTHPPS
+923 NTNPPT

-937 WAVDYSV
+937 WTVDYNV

-956 ADFPTT
+956 ADFPVT

-986 RGPWQQVPPIRLTDI
+986 RGPWQQVPPIRLSDI
-1001 CLMPCL
+1001 SLMPCL
-1007 AQSRMEQV
+1007 AQSSMEQV
-1015 PVWALS
+1015 PLWALS

-1036 PAGSSWLH
+1036 PEGSSWLH

-1138 NVTKVSVGPLD
+1138 NVGKVTVGPLD
-1149 QVWIIAEGVPC
+1149 QVWIIADGVPG
-1160 FPAET
+1160 FTSEP

-1180 KGQSWDYGIG
+1180 KGQAWDFGIG

-1199 GNSAEA
+1199 GNSVEA
-1205 PRAPHPPPVG
+1205 PRAPHVPAVG
-1215 APRSPLPP
+1215 PPRSPLPP
-1223 TQVNGNAVG
+1223 RPPTQVNGSAVG

>member
-1 MHTTRL
+1 
-7 GKQQSLF
+7 
-14 KDKCKCKC
+14 
-22 SLYSRL
+22 
-28 CLFRISMTLKCTRVI
+28 
-43 QYIPDRLERGVLSCC
+43 
-58 LRSGAT
+58 

-74 VYGRVSSLSTAGQR
+74 VYGRVYSLSTASGR
-88 WERADDKLLEL
+88 WERADDRLLEL
-99 KRVTAGKGRCWGI
+99 KRVTAGKGRSWGI

-117 VYLNMMP
+117 VYLNILP

-145 SFTDTLLPT
+145 GFTEMLLPT

-166 PLPLHSFELPS
+166 YQPLHSFQLPS
-177 RSWEWEGDWYVDQ
+177 LSWEWEGDWYVDQ
-190 SCGEPNQTGGW
+190 SCGGEPSQTGGW

-237 WAKIPLDYPRKPP
+237 WAKIPLDHPKKPP
-250 LPLCDISCGGWEMS
+250 LPLCDISCGGWEMTYICVRAL
-264 DQSGRYPNLWGVSQ
+264 Q
-278 QGEVW
+278 VW

-293 EGSGWEEIEVPKE
+293 EGSSWEEVEVPKE

-315 DLLWALLWD
+315 DLLWAVLWD

-335 DSPTGTSWVELE
+335 DSPTGTLWKEVD
-347 SPGKEI
+347 SPQKEV

-365 WVVTKDYKV
+365 WVVTKDYKVNQYSSHSLQSREWQCSGKICITTYVCLQV

-398 VVDVGLNEQVWAVGE
+398 MVDVGLNDQVKRFPLHISLSHLFKAE
-413 DRGLYFRMGVTLS
+413 D
-426 EPSGSGWIPVSAQW
+426 
-440 GNSKEVI
+440 
-447 PPRKESEIGDQLAE
+447 
-461 ALKSSLLSCTDS
+461 SS
-473 DSELGP
+473 
-479 PDPQNGTKDF
+479 
-489 PVLEAAAPSVLPLGG
+489 VVPLGA
-504 VDTPTPPLK
+504 DDSPTPPPNMS
-513 TEDPPSALQQDAPK
+513 EDASSAAQGDSPK
-527 PFIPASD
+527 PFIPTSD
-534 SFINSLVSDRDKTS
+534 SFITSLVSDREKTP
-548 TPQLPITEVPQEEV
+548 TPQPSITELPQAEIG
-562 EEPSPAPI
+562 EPSAPI
-570 LPTPETAGHDVP
+570 LPTLETTGQDVP
-582 WMNVDL
+582 WSNVDL
-588 EGAEAARCAQASS
+588 EGAEAARSAQAMGPSQGDSS
-601 GALGTLETSHGVGV
+601 TVATYALGLETSQGAGE
-615 EDAPVWTWVS
+615 EDGPVWTWIT

-631 DASSQISWL
+631 DSLPSVLNSS
-640 SPTVQSAAWSEQQQQ
+640 
-655 QQQQNREE
+655 
-663 ISKKP
+663 P
-668 LERSHSVWVRKGALR
+668 LPPALFHVTCQSVWVRKGALR
-683 WWRDWKPQRWVDVS
+683 WWRDWKPQRWVDVG
-697 VALEQSTKS
+697 VALEQSTNSAGK
-706 DGGKDSIFFVYYTQY
+706 KDSIFFVYYTQY
-721 DEKKYVHVFV
+721 DERKYIHVFV
-731 HEVTA
+731 NEMTA
-736 LVPVFMDCHYAFA
+736 LVPVLRDCHYAFA
-749 VYTTQRTKQRWP
+749 VYTTQRTRQRWP

-775 LCLLSDCC
+775 LSLLSDCC
-783 CECRGITGPP
+783 CECRGIKGPP
-793 SRQALWS
+793 SRQAMWS

-819 AHTLACDLMFW
+819 THTLACDLMYW

-850 VGWDGTAWV
+850 IGWDGTAWV
-859 YSGHNGQQPT
+859 YSGRNGQQPV
-869 PGDAVQMHQQTD
+869 PGKHLHTQTD

-929 PQWSWVSE
+929 PQWSWVTE
-937 WAVDYSV
+937 WAVDYNV

-956 ADFPTT
+956 ADFPVT

-979 RKCKITL
+979 RKCKITP
-986 RGPWQQVPPIRLTDI
+986 RAPWLQVPPIPLSDI
-1001 CLMPCL
+1001 SVMPCL

-1015 PVWALS
+1015 PVWAIS

-1030 GVSPQN
+1030 GVSPEN

-1051 KSISIGGANQ
+1051 KSISIGGASQ

-1095 QTLRQLSVGRTS
+1095 QTLKQLSVGRTS
-1107 VFAVDENSNLWIR
+1107 VFAVDENSNLWYR

-1149 QVWIIAEGVPC
+1149 QVWIVAEGVPG
-1160 FPAET
+1160 FPSET
-1165 PGAVCHRLGVGPMQP
+1165 SGAVCHRLGVGPMQP

-1199 GNSAEA
+1199 GNSTEA
-1205 PRAPHPPPVG
+1205 PRPAHPAPAG
-1215 APRSPLPP
+1215 LPRSPVPP
-1223 TQVNGNAVG
+1223 RQQPQANGNIVG

>member
-1 MHTTRL
+1 
-7 GKQQSLF
+7 
-14 KDKCKCKC
+14 
-22 SLYSRL
+22 
-28 CLFRISMTLKCTRVI
+28 
-43 QYIPDRLERGVLSCC
+43 
-58 LRSGAT
+58 
-64 MPITLLWAVD
+64 MPAAMPVTLLWAVD
-74 VYGRVSSLSTAGQR
+74 VYGRVYSLSTAGQR
-88 WERADDKLLEL
+88 WERADDMLLEL

-117 VYLNMMP
+117 VYLNIMP
-124 SETSIRY
+124 SETPIRY
-131 REETYENQRWNPVD
+131 KEETYENQRWNPVD
-145 SFTDTLLPT
+145 GFTDTLLPT

-166 PLPLHSFELPS
+166 PQPLHSFQVPS

-190 SCGEPNQTGGW
+190 SCGGEPSQTGGW
-201 EYAVDFPANFS
+201 EYAVDFPANFC

-225 WIRYRRYTAQGT
+225 WIRYRRYIAQGT
-237 WAKIPLDYPRKPP
+237 WAKIPLDNPRKPP

-264 DQSGRYPNLWGVSQ
+264 DQSGRYPYLWGVSQ
-278 QGEVW
+278 QGQVW

-293 EGSGWEEIEVPKE
+293 EGTSWEEVEAPKE

-335 DSPTGTSWVELE
+335 DSPAGTAWVEME
-347 SPGKEI
+347 SPGKEV
-353 EALHVAVGVSVV
+353 EALHVSVGVSVV

-398 VVDVGLNEQVWAVGE
+398 MVDVGLNDQVWAVGE
-413 DRGLYFRMGVTLS
+413 DRGLYFRMGVTPS
-426 EPSGSGWIPVSAQW
+426 EPSGNGWIPISAQW
-440 GNSKEVI
+440 GKKKEVV
-447 PPRKESEIGDQLAE
+447 PSRDDCEFGGQLTE
-461 ALKSSLLSCTDS
+461 ASQGSVLSCTDS

-479 PDPQNGTKDF
+479 ADSQNGTSDT
-489 PVLEAAAPSVLPLGG
+489 PILEAEAPSVVPLGG
-504 VDTPTPPLK
+504 ANTLSAHQEKKDDPLA
-513 TEDPPSALQQDAPK
+513 PQQDCPK

-534 SFINSLVSDRDKTS
+534 SFINSLVSDRDRTS
-548 TPQLPITEVPQEEV
+548 TLQLPITEIPQEENKGASQAPV
-562 EEPSPAPI
+562 LAAPESP
-570 LPTPETAGHDVP
+570 GHDVP

-588 EGAEAARCAQASS
+588 EGAEAARSARGPGSS
-601 GALGTLETSHGVGV
+601 LGDGSAAATYALATLESAQGVG
-615 EDAPVWTWVS
+615 EEEGPVWAWIS

-631 DASSQISWL
+631 DASSQIGWL
-640 SPTVQSAAWSEQQQQ
+640 SPTGPLTSSLSLTPVQSSAWSEQPRPQEHK
-655 QQQQNREE
+655 EE

-668 LERSHSVWVRKGALR
+668 LERSSSVWVRKGTLR
-683 WWRDWKPQRWVDVS
+683 WWRDWKPNRWVDVGI
-697 VALEQSTKS
+697 ALEQSTKS
-706 DGGKDSIFFVYYTQY
+706 DGRKDSIFFVYYTQY
-721 DEKKYVHVFV
+721 DEKKCLHVFIN
-731 HEVTA
+731 EVTA
-736 LVPVFMDCHYAFA
+736 LVPVVRDCHYAFA
-749 VYTTQRTKQRWP
+749 VYTAERTKQRWP
-761 LVLAAQTEKDMNDW
+761 LVLAAQTERDMNDW
-775 LCLLSDCC
+775 LCLLTDCC

-810 EPSFSLEAP
+810 QPSFSLEAP
-819 AHTLACDLMFW
+819 AHTMASDLMFW

-838 CVESNSL
+838 CIESNSL

-850 VGWDGTAWV
+850 IGWDGTAWV
-859 YSGHNGQQPT
+859 YSGHYGQQPK
-869 PGDAVQMHQQTD
+869 PEDDIQLHQQSD

-890 QRWNPMT
+890 QRWNPVT

-923 NTHPPS
+923 STYPPS
-929 PQWSWVSE
+929 PQWSWMSE
-937 WAVDYSV
+937 WTVDYNV

-956 ADFPTT
+956 ADFPLT

-979 RKCKITL
+979 RKCRITV
-986 RGPWQQVPPIRLTDI
+986 RGPWQQVPPICLSDI
-1001 CLMPCL
+1001 SLMPCL

-1088 HIPSPPR
+1088 HIPSPLG

-1107 VFAVDENSNLWIR
+1107 VFAVDENSNLWYR

-1149 QVWIIAEGVPC
+1149 QVWIIADGVPG
-1160 FPAET
+1160 FPTET

-1205 PRAPHPPPVG
+1205 PRGPIPPLAG
-1215 APRSPLPP
+1215 APRSPVPPRAP
-1223 TQVNGNAVG
+1223 TQANGNAVC

>member
-1 MHTTRL
+1 
-7 GKQQSLF
+7 
-14 KDKCKCKC
+14 
-22 SLYSRL
+22 
-28 CLFRISMTLKCTRVI
+28 
-43 QYIPDRLERGVLSCC
+43 
-58 LRSGAT
+58 

-74 VYGRVSSLSTAGQR
+74 VYGRVYSLSTAGQR
-88 WERADDKLLEL
+88 WERADDTLLEL

-117 VYLNMMP
+117 IYLNMMP
-124 SETSIRY
+124 SEAPIRY

-145 SFTDTLLPT
+145 GFTDTLLPT
-154 DRWPWSDVTGMN
+154 DRWPWSDVTGMT
-166 PLPLHSFELPS
+166 PQPLHSFQLPS

-190 SCGEPNQTGGW
+190 SCGGEPSQTGGW

-225 WIRYRRYTAQGT
+225 WIRYRRYIAQGT
-237 WAKIPLDYPRKPP
+237 WAKIPLDSPRKPP

-264 DQSGRYPNLWGVSQ
+264 DQSGRYPFLWGVSQ
-278 QGEVW
+278 QGQVW

-293 EGSGWEEIEVPKE
+293 EGSSWEEVEVPKE

-330 TGLSL
+330 MGLSL
-335 DSPTGTSWVELE
+335 DSPTGISWVEVE
-347 SPGKEI
+347 SPGNEV

-392 IGGEMM
+392 IGGEMLM
-398 VVDVGLNEQVWAVGE
+398 VDVGLNDQVWAVGE
-413 DRGLYFRMGVTLS
+413 DRSLYFRMGVTPS
-426 EPSGSGWIPVSAQW
+426 EPSGNGWIPVSAQW
-440 GNSKEVI
+440 G
-447 PPRKESEIGDQLAE
+447 
-461 ALKSSLLSCTDS
+461 SSSVLSCTDS

-479 PDPQNGTKDF
+479 VDPQNSTTNT
-489 PVLEAAAPSVLPLGG
+489 PVLEAEASSVVPLGG
-504 VDTPTPPLK
+504 ADTPTPPEE
-513 TEDPPSALQQDAPK
+513 TEDSALASQQDTPK

-534 SFINSLVSDRDKTS
+534 SFINSLVSDREKACMLQPS
-548 TPQLPITEVPQEEV
+548 ITEVPQEEG
-562 EEPSPAPI
+562 EEPPPALI

-588 EGAEAARCAQASS
+588 EGTEAARSAQMVEPSLGS
-601 GALGTLETSHGVGV
+601 GIAAATYTLGTLENSQGVGE
-615 EDAPVWTWVS
+615 EDGPVWAWIS

-631 DASSQISWL
+631 DVNSQISWL
-640 SPTVQSAAWSEQQQQ
+640 SPTGILSLSLTPVQSAAWSKQQQQ
-655 QQQQNREE
+655 DHKEE

-668 LERSHSVWVRKGALR
+668 LERSNSVWVRKGSLR
-683 WWRDWKPQRWVDVS
+683 WWRDWKPQRWMDVG

-706 DGGKDSIFFVYYTQY
+706 DGRKDSIFFVYYSQY
-721 DEKKYVHVFV
+721 NEKKFLQVFIN
-731 HEVTA
+731 EVTV
-736 LVPVFMDCHYAFA
+736 LVPVLRDCHYAFA
-749 VYTTQRTKQRWP
+749 VYTAQRTKQRWP

-775 LCLLSDCC
+775 LNLLSDCC
-783 CECRGITGPP
+783 CECRGITSSP

-800 TTSKGDIMVH
+800 TTSKGDIMIH
-810 EPSFSLEAP
+810 EPSFSLEGP
-819 AHTLACDLMFW
+819 TNPLACDLMFW

-850 VGWDGTAWV
+850 IGWDGTAWV
-859 YSGHNGQQPT
+859 HSGHYGQQPT
-869 PGDAVQMHQQTD
+869 LGKPQTD

-897 GYTDKGLPTDRPMWS
+897 GYTDRGLPTDRPMWS

-929 PQWSWVSE
+929 PEWSWVSE
-937 WAVDYSV
+937 WAVDYNV

-956 ADFPTT
+956 ADFPVTY
-962 FHGHKT
+962 HGHKT

-986 RGPWQQVPPIRLTDI
+986 RGPWQQVPPIPLSDI
-1001 CLMPCL
+1001 SLMPCL

-1036 PAGSSWLH
+1036 PAVRNVTSRLDSWVITHLTISLQTVCLFSQGTSWLH

-1075 SVSPQNPAGECWY
+1075 SVSPQNPAA
-1088 HIPSPPR
+1088 
-1095 QTLRQLSVGRTS
+1095 TLRALPGSSSQTMSPRFLWDHWTRSV
-1107 VFAVDENSNLWIR
+1107 LL
-1120 QGLTPSY
+1120 Q
-1127 PQGSAW
+1127 
-1133 ELISN
+1133 
-1138 NVTKVSVGPLD
+1138 
-1149 QVWIIAEGVPC
+1149 
-1160 FPAET
+1160 PAIL
-1165 PGAVCHRLGVGPMQP
+1165 C
-1180 KGQSWDYGIG
+1180 
-1190 GGWEHISVR
+1190 
-1199 GNSAEA
+1199 
-1205 PRAPHPPPVG
+1205 PRAD
-1215 APRSPLPP
+1215 RK
-1223 TQVNGNAVG
+1223 
-1232 V
+1232 

>member
-1 MHTTRL
+1 
-7 GKQQSLF
+7 
-14 KDKCKCKC
+14 
-22 SLYSRL
+22 
-28 CLFRISMTLKCTRVI
+28 
-43 QYIPDRLERGVLSCC
+43 
-58 LRSGAT
+58 

-74 VYGRVSSLSTAGQR
+74 VYGRVYSLSTASGR

-99 KRVTAGKGRCWGI
+99 KRVTAGKGRSWGI

-117 VYLNMMP
+117 VYLNMLP
-124 SETSIRY
+124 SETPIRY

-145 SFTDTLLPT
+145 GFTDVLLPT
-154 DRWPWSDVTGMN
+154 DRWPWSDVMGMN
-166 PLPLHSFELPS
+166 PQPLHSFQLPCL
-177 RSWEWEGDWYVDQ
+177 SWEWEGDWYVDQ
-190 SCGEPNQTGGW
+190 SCGGEPSQTGGW

-237 WAKIPLDYPRKPP
+237 WAKIPLDPPRKPP

-264 DQSGRYPNLWGVSQ
+264 DQSGRYPYLWGVSQ
-278 QGEVW
+278 QGQVW

-293 EGSGWEEIEVPKE
+293 EGSSWEEVEVPKE
-306 VAQLSAGPG
+306 VAQMSAGPG

-335 DSPTGTSWVELE
+335 DSPIGTSWVEVE
-347 SPGKEI
+347 PPGKEV

-398 VVDVGLNEQVWAVGE
+398 MVDVGLNDQVWAVGE
-413 DRGLYFRMGVTLS
+413 DRGLYFRIGVTPS
-426 EPSGSGWIPVSAQW
+426 EPSGNGWIPVSAQW
-440 GNSKEVI
+440 GSRKEI
-447 PPRKESEIGDQLAE
+447 APPRNDCEFGGQMTE
-461 ALKSSLLSCTDS
+461 ASQGSVLSCTDS
-473 DSELGP
+473 DSELGLTDP
-479 PDPQNGTKDF
+479 PTNTTNAPA
-489 PVLEAAAPSVLPLGG
+489 LEAADPSVVPLGAA
-504 VDTPTPPLK
+504 DTPTPPLEA
-513 TEDPPSALQQDAPK
+513 EDAPSAAQGDAPK

-534 SFINSLVSDRDKTS
+534 SFITSLVSDREKTS
-548 TPQLPITEVPQEEV
+548 TPQPSIAEAPQV
-562 EEPSPAPI
+562 ESGEPSPAPV
-570 LPTPETAGHDVP
+570 LPTPEAAGQEDP
-582 WMNVDL
+582 WSNVDL
-588 EGAEAARCAQASS
+588 EGAEAARRRRISLGDGGAAATY
-601 GALGTLETSHGVGV
+601 ALGLETPQGVGE
-615 EDAPVWTWVS
+615 EDGPVWAWIS

-640 SPTVQSAAWSEQQQQ
+640 SPTGPLTSSLSLTPVQSAAWSEQQQQ
-655 QQQQNREE
+655 QEHREE
-663 ISKKP
+663 INKKP
-668 LERSHSVWVRKGALR
+668 LERSNSVWVRKGALR
-683 WWRDWKPQRWVDVS
+683 WWRDWKPQRWVDVG
-697 VALEQSTKS
+697 VALEQSTNS
-706 DGGKDSIFFVYYTQY
+706 EGRKDSIFFVYYTQY
-721 DEKKYVHVFV
+721 DERKYLHVFIN
-731 HEVTA
+731 EVTA
-736 LVPVFMDCHYAFA
+736 LVPVLRDCHYAFA
-749 VYTTQRTKQRWP
+749 VYTAQRTKQRWP

-775 LCLLSDCC
+775 LSLLCECC
-783 CECRGITGPP
+783 CECRGIRGPP

-810 EPSFSLEAP
+810 EPSYSLEAP

-850 VGWDGTAWV
+850 IGWDGTAWV
-859 YSGHNGQQPT
+859 YSGRYGQQPT
-869 PGDAVQMHQQTD
+869 PGDAGQMHPQTD

-912 DESGLKECTKG
+912 DDSGLKECTKG

-929 PQWSWVSE
+929 PQWSWVTE
-937 WAVDYSV
+937 WAVDYNV

-956 ADFPTT
+956 ADFPVT

-979 RKCKITL
+979 RRCKITL
-986 RGPWQQVPPIRLTDI
+986 RGPWQQVPPIPLSDI
-1001 CLMPCL
+1001 SVMPCL

-1030 GVSPQN
+1030 GVSSQN

-1075 SVSPQNPAGECWY
+1075 SVSPQSPAGECWY

-1107 VFAVDENSNLWIR
+1107 VFAVDENSNLWYR

-1149 QVWIIAEGVPC
+1149 QVWIIADGVPG
-1160 FPAET
+1160 FPGEM
-1165 PGAVCHRLGVGPMQP
+1165 PGAACHRLGLGPMQP

-1190 GGWEHISVR
+1190 GGWEHLSVR
-1199 GNSAEA
+1199 GNSTEA
-1205 PRAPHPPPVG
+1205 PRPPHPAPAG
-1215 APRSPLPP
+1215 LPRSPLPSRP
-1223 TQVNGNAVG
+1223 NTQVNGNAVG

>member
-1 MHTTRL
+1 
-7 GKQQSLF
+7 
-14 KDKCKCKC
+14 
-22 SLYSRL
+22 
-28 CLFRISMTLKCTRVI
+28 
-43 QYIPDRLERGVLSCC
+43 
-58 LRSGAT
+58 

-74 VYGRVSSLSTAGQR
+74 VYGRVYGLSTAGQC
-88 WERADDKLLEL
+88 WERADDMLLEL
-99 KRVTAGKGRCWGI
+99 KRVTAGKDRCWGI

-124 SETSIRY
+124 SETPIRY

-166 PLPLHSFELPS
+166 PQPLHSFELPS
-177 RSWEWEGDWYVDQ
+177 RSWDWEGDWYVDQ
-190 SCGEPNQTGGW
+190 NCGGEPSQTGGW

-237 WAKIPLDYPRKPP
+237 WAKIPLDNPRKPP

-264 DQSGRYPNLWGVSQ
+264 DQSGRYPYLWGVSQ

-293 EGSGWEEIEVPKE
+293 EGSRWEEVEVPKE

-330 TGLSL
+330 TGLTL
-335 DSPTGTSWVELE
+335 DSPTGTSWVEVE

-398 VVDVGLNEQVWAVGE
+398 VVDVGLNDQVKKI
-413 DRGLYFRMGVTLS
+413 S
-426 EPSGSGWIPVSAQW
+426 
-440 GNSKEVI
+440 
-447 PPRKESEIGDQLAE
+447 
-461 ALKSSLLSCTDS
+461 
-473 DSELGP
+473 
-479 PDPQNGTKDF
+479 
-489 PVLEAAAPSVLPLGG
+489 
-504 VDTPTPPLK
+504 
-513 TEDPPSALQQDAPK
+513 DAPK

-548 TPQLPITEVPQEEV
+548 TPQLSIAEVQQEEV

-588 EGAEAARCAQASS
+588 EGAEAARCAQAAGPLLGEGSAAATY
-601 GALGTLETSHGVGV
+601 ALGTLETSHGVGE
-615 EDAPVWTWVS
+615 EDGPVWTWIS

-640 SPTVQSAAWSEQQQQ
+640 SPTGIWTT
-655 QQQQNREE
+655 
-663 ISKKP
+663 
-668 LERSHSVWVRKGALR
+668 SVWVRKGALR
-683 WWRDWKPQRWVDVS
+683 WWRDWKPQRWVDVA

-706 DGGKDSIFFVYYTQY
+706 DGRKDSIFFVYYTQY
-721 DEKKYVHVFV
+721 DEKKYLHVFIN
-731 HEVTA
+731 EVTA
-736 LVPVFMDCHYAFA
+736 LVPVLRDCHYAFA
-749 VYTTQRTKQRWP
+749 VYTAQRTKQRWP

-783 CECRGITGPP
+783 CKCRGLTGPP

-819 AHTLACDLMFW
+819 ANTLACDLMFW

-850 VGWDGTAWV
+850 FGWDGTAWV
-859 YSGHNGQQPT
+859 YSGRYGQQPT
-869 PGDAVQMHQQTD
+869 PVQMHQQTD

-929 PQWSWVSE
+929 PEWSWVSE
-937 WAVDYSV
+937 WAVDYNV

-956 ADFPTT
+956 ADFPVT

-979 RKCKITL
+979 RKCKVTL
-986 RGPWQQVPPIRLTDI
+986 RGPWQQVPPIRLSDI
-1001 CLMPCL
+1001 SLMPCL
-1007 AQSRMEQV
+1007 AQSSMEQV

-1030 GVSPQN
+1030 GVSPKN
-1036 PAGSSWLH
+1036 PAVRNMFYCLGTYSCLLGGPLSFLWMKTVSSSKHHIFTLLEPDSSKPFILH
-1044 VGTDQPF
+1044 
-1051 KSISIGGANQ
+1051 IG
-1061 VWAIAKDGAVFYRG
+1061 
-1075 SVSPQNPAGECWY
+1075 
-1088 HIPSPPR
+1088 
-1095 QTLRQLSVGRTS
+1095 
-1107 VFAVDENSNLWIR
+1107 NLWYR

-1149 QVWIIAEGVPC
+1149 QVWTIADGVPG
-1160 FPAET
+1160 FPAEIS
-1165 PGAVCHRLGVGPMQP
+1165 GAVCHRLGVGPMQP
-1180 KGQSWDYGIG
+1180 KGQSWDYGVG

-1199 GNSAEA
+1199 GNSVEA
-1205 PRAPHPPPVG
+1205 PRAPHPAPVG
-1215 APRSPLPP
+1215 PPRSPLPP
-1223 TQVNGNAVG
+1223 RPQVNGNAVG

>member
-1 MHTTRL
+1 
-7 GKQQSLF
+7 
-14 KDKCKCKC
+14 
-22 SLYSRL
+22 
-28 CLFRISMTLKCTRVI
+28 
-43 QYIPDRLERGVLSCC
+43 
-58 LRSGAT
+58 

-74 VYGRVSSLSTAGQR
+74 VYGRVFSLSTAGQR
-88 WERADDKLLEL
+88 WERGGDMLLEL
-99 KRVTAGKGRCWGI
+99 KRVTSGKGRCWGI

-124 SETSIRY
+124 SETPIRY

-145 SFTDTLLPT
+145 GFTDTLLPT

-166 PLPLHSFELPS
+166 PQPLHSFQLPS

-190 SCGEPNQTGGW
+190 SFGGEPSQTGGW
-201 EYAVDFPANFS
+201 EYAVDFPASFS

-225 WIRYRRYTAQGT
+225 WIRYRRYIAQGS
-237 WAKIPLDYPRKPP
+237 WAKIPRDNPKKPP

-264 DQSGRYPNLWGVSQ
+264 DQSGRYPYLWGVSQ
-278 QGEVW
+278 QGQVW

-293 EGSGWEEIEVPKE
+293 EGSSWEEVEVPKE

-335 DSPTGTSWVELE
+335 DSPTGTSWVEVE

-353 EALHVAVGVSVV
+353 EVLHVAVGVSVV

-398 VVDVGLNEQVWAVGE
+398 MVDVGLNDQVWAVGE
-413 DRGLYFRMGVTLS
+413 DRGLYFRMGVTPS
-426 EPSGSGWIPVSAQW
+426 EPSGNGWIPVSAQW
-440 GNSKEVI
+440 GNS
-447 PPRKESEIGDQLAE
+447 PS
-461 ALKSSLLSCTDS
+461 
-473 DSELGP
+473 
-479 PDPQNGTKDF
+479 DPQNSTDT
-489 PVLEAAAPSVLPLGG
+489 PVLEAAAPSVVPLGG
-504 VDTPTPPLK
+504 ADTFTPPLQA
-513 TEDPPSALQQDAPK
+513 EDAPLASQQDAPK

-548 TPQLPITEVPQEEV
+548 TPQPTITEIPQEEA

-570 LPTPETAGHDVP
+570 LLTPEAAGHDIP

-588 EGAEAARCAQASS
+588 EGAEAARSAQAA
-601 GALGTLETSHGVGV
+601 G
-615 EDAPVWTWVS
+615 
-625 GGGCDV
+625 
-631 DASSQISWL
+631 L
-640 SPTVQSAAWSEQQQQ
+640 SLFVVPSLSCF
-655 QQQQNREE
+655 
-663 ISKKP
+663 P
-668 LERSHSVWVRKGALR
+668 LQSVWVRKGALR
-683 WWRDWKPQRWVDVS
+683 WWRDWKPQRWVDVG
-697 VALEQSTKS
+697 VALEQSTKP
-706 DGGKDSIFFVYYTQY
+706 DGRKDSIFFVYYMHY
-721 DEKKYVHVFV
+721 DEKKYLDVFIND
-731 HEVTA
+731 VTA
-736 LVPVFMDCHYAFA
+736 LVPMLRDCHYAFA
-749 VYTTQRTKQRWP
+749 VYTAQRTKQRWP

-775 LCLLSDCC
+775 VSSLLTLCLLSDCC

-810 EPSFSLEAP
+810 EPSFSLEA
-819 AHTLACDLMFW
+819 AANTLACDLMFW
-830 RQVPGHLR
+830 RHVPGHLR

-850 VGWDGTAWV
+850 IGWDGTAWV
-859 YSGHNGQQPT
+859 YSGH
-869 PGDAVQMHQQTD
+869 AVQMQQQTD

-937 WAVDYSV
+937 WAVDHNV

-956 ADFPTT
+956 ADFPVT

-986 RGPWQQVPPIRLTDI
+986 RGPWQQVPPIPLSDI
-1001 CLMPCL
+1001 SLMPCL

-1015 PVWALS
+1015 PLWALN

-1044 VGTDQPF
+1044 VGTDQAF

-1107 VFAVDENSNLWIR
+1107 VFAVDESSNLWYR

-1149 QVWIIAEGVPC
+1149 QVWIIADGVPG

-1190 GGWEHISVR
+1190 GGWEHVSVR

-1205 PRAPHPPPVG
+1205 PRAPHPPPPAG
-1215 APRSPLPP
+1215 PPRSPLPPRPP

>member
-1 MHTTRL
+1 
-7 GKQQSLF
+7 
-14 KDKCKCKC
+14 
-22 SLYSRL
+22 
-28 CLFRISMTLKCTRVI
+28 
-43 QYIPDRLERGVLSCC
+43 
-58 LRSGAT
+58 

-74 VYGRVSSLSTAGQR
+74 VYGRVYSLSTAGQR
-88 WERADDKLLEL
+88 WQRADDLLLEL
-99 KRVTAGKGRCWGI
+99 KRVTAGKDRCWGI

-117 VYLNMMP
+117 VYLNIMP
-124 SETSIRY
+124 SETSVRY

-145 SFTDTLLPT
+145 GFTDTLLPT
-154 DRWPWSDVTGMN
+154 DRWPWSDVTGLN
-166 PLPLHSFELPS
+166 PQPLHSFQLPS
-177 RSWEWEGDWYVDQ
+177 SSWEWEGDWYVDQ
-190 SCGEPNQTGGW
+190 SCGGEPSQTGGW

-225 WIRYRRYTAQGT
+225 WIRYRRYIAQGT
-237 WAKIPLDYPRKPP
+237 WAKIPLDHPRKPP

-264 DQSGRYPNLWGVSQ
+264 DQSGRYPYLWAVSQ
-278 QGEVW
+278 QGQVCP
-283 FREGIHPRVP
+283 REGIHPRVP
-293 EGSGWEEIEVPKE
+293 EGSSWEEVEVPKE
-306 VAQLSAGPG
+306 VSQLSAGPG
-315 DLLWALLWD
+315 DLLWCLLWD
-324 GNLLVR
+324 GNLMVR

-335 DSPTGTSWVELE
+335 DSPTGTSWTEVE

-392 IGGEMM
+392 IGGEMIM
-398 VVDVGLNEQVWAVGE
+398 VDVGLNDQVWAVGE
-413 DRGLYFRMGVTLS
+413 DRGLYFRMGVTPL
-426 EPSGSGWIPVSAQW
+426 EPSGNGWIPVSAQW
-440 GNSKEVI
+440 GSRKEVV
-447 PPRKESEIGDQLAE
+447 PAHRDDCEFGGQLTE
-461 ALKSSLLSCTDS
+461 ATQGSVLSCTDS
-473 DSELGP
+473 DSEVGP
-479 PDPQNGTKDF
+479 ADPQNSTTDT
-489 PVLEAAAPSVLPLGG
+489 PVLEAAAPSVVPLGG
-504 VDTPTPPLK
+504 ADTPTSPL
-513 TEDPPSALQQDAPK
+513 EADDAPSSSKQELPK

-548 TPQLPITEVPQEEV
+548 SSQPTITEFPQEEV
-562 EEPSPAPI
+562 EEKAPATLLPSPEPV
-570 LPTPETAGHDVP
+570 GHDVP

-588 EGAEAARCAQASS
+588 EGAEAGRNAQRAGPAVTEG
-601 GALGTLETSHGVGV
+601 GAAAAAATYSLETLETFQGVGE
-615 EDAPVWTWVS
+615 EDGPAWTWIS

-631 DASSQISWL
+631 DTSSQISWL
-640 SPTVQSAAWSEQQQQ
+640 SPTGLLTSSLSLTPVQSAAWSKQQQQ
-655 QQQQNREE
+655 QQDHREQ

-668 LERSHSVWVRKGALR
+668 LERSNSVWVRKGSLR
-683 WWRDWKPQRWVDVS
+683 WWRDWKPQRWVDVG
-697 VALEQSTKS
+697 VALEQSTRC
-706 DGGKDSIFFVYYTQY
+706 DGRKDSIFFVYYTQY
-721 DEKKYVHVFV
+721 GEKKYLHVFIS
-731 HEVTA
+731 EMTA
-736 LVPVFMDCHYAFA
+736 LVPVPRDCHYSFA
-749 VYTTQRTKQRWP
+749 VYTAQRTKHRWP

-783 CECRGITGPP
+783 CESRGITGPP
-793 SRQALWS
+793 SRQAVWS

-810 EPSFSLEAP
+810 EPSFSLETTAN
-819 AHTLACDLMFW
+819 TLPCDQMFW

-850 VGWDGTAWV
+850 IGWDGTAWV
-859 YSGHNGQQPT
+859 YSGHYGQQPT
-869 PGDAVQMHQQTD
+869 SGDAVHQTD

-912 DESGLKECTKG
+912 DESGLRESTKD

-937 WAVDYSV
+937 WTVDYNV
-944 PGGTDKEGWQYA
+944 FGGTDKEGWQYA
-956 ADFPTT
+956 ADFPVT

-968 MKDFVRRRRWT
+968 IKDFVRRRRWM

-986 RGPWQQVPPIRLTDI
+986 GGPWQQVPPIPLSDVS
-1001 CLMPCL
+1001 LMPCL
-1007 AQSRMEQV
+1007 AQSRMEHV

-1030 GVSPQN
+1030 GVSPQE

-1051 KSISIGGANQ
+1051 KSISFGGANQ
-1061 VWAIAKDGAVFYRG
+1061 VWAIAKDGSVFYRG

-1107 VFAVDENSNLWIR
+1107 VFTVDENYNLWYR
-1120 QGLTPSY
+1120 QGVTPSY
-1127 PQGSAW
+1127 PQGSTW

-1138 NVTKVSVGPLD
+1138 NVTKVSIGPLD
-1149 QVWIIAEGVPC
+1149 QVWIIADKVPG

-1165 PGAVCHRLGVGPMQP
+1165 AGAVCHRLGVGPVQS
-1180 KGQSWDYGIG
+1180 KGQTWDYGIG

-1205 PRAPHPPPVG
+1205 PRGSLPAAAG
-1215 APRSPLPP
+1215 SPRSPLPRRIP
-1223 TQVNGNAVG
+1223 SQVNGNAVG

>member
-1 MHTTRL
+1 
-7 GKQQSLF
+7 
-14 KDKCKCKC
+14 
-22 SLYSRL
+22 
-28 CLFRISMTLKCTRVI
+28 
-43 QYIPDRLERGVLSCC
+43 
-58 LRSGAT
+58 

-74 VYGRVSSLSTAGQR
+74 VYGRVYSLSTAGQR
-88 WERADDKLLEL
+88 WERADDTLLEL

-117 VYLNMMP
+117 IYLNMMP
-124 SETSIRY
+124 SEAPIRY

-145 SFTDTLLPT
+145 GFTDTLLPT
-154 DRWPWSDVTGMN
+154 DRWPWSDVTGMT
-166 PLPLHSFELPS
+166 PQPLHSFQLPS

-190 SCGEPNQTGGW
+190 SCGGEPSQTGGW

-225 WIRYRRYTAQGT
+225 WIRYRRYIAQGT
-237 WAKIPLDYPRKPP
+237 WAKIPLDSPRKPP

-264 DQSGRYPNLWGVSQ
+264 DQSGRYPFLWGVSQ
-278 QGEVW
+278 QGQVW

-293 EGSGWEEIEVPKE
+293 EGSSWEEVEVPKE

-330 TGLSL
+330 MGLSL
-335 DSPTGTSWVELE
+335 DSPTGISWVEVE
-347 SPGKEI
+347 SPGNEV

-392 IGGEMM
+392 IGGEMLM
-398 VVDVGLNEQVWAVGE
+398 VDVGLNDQVWAVGE
-413 DRGLYFRMGVTLS
+413 DRSLYFRMGVTPS
-426 EPSGSGWIPVSAQW
+426 EPSGNGWIPVSAQW
-440 GNSKEVI
+440 G
-447 PPRKESEIGDQLAE
+447 
-461 ALKSSLLSCTDS
+461 SSVLSCTDS

-479 PDPQNGTKDF
+479 VDPQNSTTNT
-489 PVLEAAAPSVLPLGG
+489 PVLEAEASSVVPLGG
-504 VDTPTPPLK
+504 ADTPTPPEE
-513 TEDPPSALQQDAPK
+513 TEDSALASQQDTPK

-534 SFINSLVSDRDKTS
+534 SFINSLVSDREKACMLQPS
-548 TPQLPITEVPQEEV
+548 ITEVPQEEG
-562 EEPSPAPI
+562 EEPPPALI

-588 EGAEAARCAQASS
+588 EGTEAARSAQMVEPSLGS
-601 GALGTLETSHGVGV
+601 GIAAATYTLGTLENSQGVGE
-615 EDAPVWTWVS
+615 EDGPVWAWIS

-631 DASSQISWL
+631 DVNSQISWL
-640 SPTVQSAAWSEQQQQ
+640 SPLTSSLSLTPVQSAAWSKQQQQ
-655 QQQQNREE
+655 DHKEE

-668 LERSHSVWVRKGALR
+668 LERSNSVWVRKGSLR
-683 WWRDWKPQRWVDVS
+683 WWRDWKPQRWMDVG

-706 DGGKDSIFFVYYTQY
+706 DGRKDSIFFVYYSQY
-721 DEKKYVHVFV
+721 NEKKFLQVFIN
-731 HEVTA
+731 EVTV
-736 LVPVFMDCHYAFA
+736 LVPVLRDCHYAFA
-749 VYTTQRTKQRWP
+749 VYTAQRTKQRWP

-775 LCLLSDCC
+775 LNLLSDCC
-783 CECRGITGPP
+783 CECRGITSSP

-800 TTSKGDIMVH
+800 TTSKGDIMIH
-810 EPSFSLEAP
+810 EPSFSLEGP
-819 AHTLACDLMFW
+819 TNPLACDLMFW

-850 VGWDGTAWV
+850 IGWDGTAWV
-859 YSGHNGQQPT
+859 HSGHYGQQPT
-869 PGDAVQMHQQTD
+869 LGKPQTD

-897 GYTDKGLPTDRPMWS
+897 GYTDRGLPTDRPMWS

-929 PQWSWVSE
+929 PEWSWVSE
-937 WAVDYSV
+937 WAVDYNV

-956 ADFPTT
+956 ADFPVTY
-962 FHGHKT
+962 HGHKT

-986 RGPWQQVPPIRLTDI
+986 RGPWQQVPPIPLSDI
-1001 CLMPCL
+1001 SLMPCL

-1036 PAGSSWLH
+1036 PAVRNVTSRLDSWVITHLTISLQTVCLFSQGTSWLH

-1061 VWAIAKDGAVFYRG
+1061 VW
-1075 SVSPQNPAGECWY
+1075 
-1088 HIPSPPR
+1088 
-1095 QTLRQLSVGRTS
+1095 
-1107 VFAVDENSNLWIR
+1107 
-1120 QGLTPSY
+1120 
-1127 PQGSAW
+1127 
-1133 ELISN
+1133 
-1138 NVTKVSVGPLD
+1138 
-1149 QVWIIAEGVPC
+1149 IIAERVPG

-1180 KGQSWDYGIG
+1180 KGQYWDYGIG
-1190 GGWEHISVR
+1190 VSPFSLKLSPSIHI
-1199 GNSAEA
+1199 
-1205 PRAPHPPPVG
+1205 
-1215 APRSPLPP
+1215 L
-1223 TQVNGNAVG
+1223 G
-1232 V
+1232 VSFREV

>member
-1 MHTTRL
+1 
-7 GKQQSLF
+7 
-14 KDKCKCKC
+14 
-22 SLYSRL
+22 
-28 CLFRISMTLKCTRVI
+28 
-43 QYIPDRLERGVLSCC
+43 
-58 LRSGAT
+58 

-74 VYGRVSSLSTAGQR
+74 VYGRVYSLSTAGQR
-88 WERADDKLLEL
+88 WERADDMLLEL

-166 PLPLHSFELPS
+166 PQPLHSFELPS

-237 WAKIPLDYPRKPP
+237 WAKIPLDNPRKPP

-264 DQSGRYPNLWGVSQ
+264 DQSGRYPYLWGVSQ

-293 EGSGWEEIEVPKE
+293 EGSGWEEVEVPKE

-353 EALHVAVGVSVV
+353 EALHVTVGVSVV

-447 PPRKESEIGDQLAE
+447 PTRKESEFGDQLAE
-461 ALKSSLLSCTDS
+461 ASKSSLLSCTDS

-479 PDPQNGTKDF
+479 PDPQNSTEKDF
-489 PVLEAAAPSVLPLGG
+489 PVLEAAAPSVVPLGG
-504 VDTPTPPLK
+504 ADTPSPPLK

-548 TPQLPITEVPQEEV
+548 TPQLPITEVPLEEV

-588 EGAEAARCAQASS
+588 EGAEAARCAQATGPSS
-601 GALGTLETSHGVGV
+601 GAQGTLETSQGVGV

-631 DASSQISWL
+631 DACSQISWL

-655 QQQQNREE
+655 QQENREE

-668 LERSHSVWVRKGALR
+668 LERSHSVWMRKGALR
-683 WWRDWKPQRWVDVS
+683 WWRDWKPQRWVDVG

-721 DEKKYVHVFV
+721 DEKKYVHVFI

-859 YSGHNGQQPT
+859 YSGRYGQQPT

-890 QRWNPMT
+890 QRWNPVT

-937 WAVDYSV
+937 WAVDYGV
-944 PGGTDKEGWQYA
+944 PGGADKEGWQYA

-1036 PAGSSWLH
+1036 PPGSSWLH

-1223 TQVNGNAVG
+1223 RPPTQVNGNAVG

>member
-1 MHTTRL
+1 
-7 GKQQSLF
+7 
-14 KDKCKCKC
+14 
-22 SLYSRL
+22 
-28 CLFRISMTLKCTRVI
+28 
-43 QYIPDRLERGVLSCC
+43 
-58 LRSGAT
+58 
-64 MPITLLWAVD
+64 MPITLLWSVD
-74 VYGRVSSLSTAGQR
+74 VYGRVYSLSTAGQR
-88 WERADDKLLEL
+88 WVRADDMLLEL
-99 KRVTAGKGRCWGI
+99 KRVTSGKGRCWGI

-117 VYLNMMP
+117 VYLYMMP
-124 SETSIRY
+124 SETPIRY

-145 SFTDTLLPT
+145 GFTDVLLPT
-154 DRWPWSDVTGMN
+154 DRWPWSDVTGLN
-166 PLPLHSFELPS
+166 PQPLHSFQLPS

-190 SCGEPNQTGGW
+190 SCGGEPSQTGGW

-237 WAKIPLDYPRKPP
+237 WAKIPLDNPRKPP
-250 LPLCDISCGGWEMS
+250 LPLCDISCGGWELS
-264 DQSGRYPNLWGVSQ
+264 DQSGRYPNLWGVTQ
-278 QGEVW
+278 QGQVW

-293 EGSGWEEIEVPKE
+293 EGSSWEEVEVPKE

-315 DLLWALLWD
+315 DLLWVLLWD

-335 DSPTGTSWVELE
+335 DSPTGTTWVEVD
-347 SPGKEI
+347 SPSKEV
-353 EALHVAVGVSVV
+353 EALHVSVGVSVV

-398 VVDVGLNEQVWAVGE
+398 MVDVGLNDQVWAVGE
-413 DRGLYFRMGVTLS
+413 DRGLYFRMGVTPS

-440 GNSKEVI
+440 GSSTQVI
-447 PPRKESEIGDQLAE
+447 PPRDDHEFSSQLTE
-461 ALKSSLLSCTDS
+461 ASLGSVPSCTDS
-473 DSELGP
+473 DSELGQI
-479 PDPQNGTKDF
+479 DPQRSATDTL
-489 PVLEAAAPSVLPLGG
+489 VLEAEAPSIVPLGG
-504 VDTPTPPLK
+504 ADTHTPPQ
-513 TEDPPSALQQDAPK
+513 EAPPVPKKDAPK
-527 PFIPASD
+527 AFIPASD
-534 SFINSLVSDRDKTS
+534 SFINSLVSDRDRS
-548 TPQLPITEVPQEEV
+548 PMQQVSITEIPQEDV
-562 EEPSPAPI
+562 EELPGAAV
-570 LPTPETAGHDVP
+570 LPTPPAAGHNVP

-588 EGAEAARCAQASS
+588 EGTEAARTSQAAGSS
-601 GALGTLETSHGVGV
+601 LGDDLGTLESSQRIRE
-615 EDAPVWTWVS
+615 EDGPVWAWIS

-640 SPTVQSAAWSEQQQQ
+640 SPAGPLSSSLSLTPVQSAAWSKQPQEQERRQ
-655 QQQQNREE
+655 E

-668 LERSHSVWVRKGALR
+668 VERSNSVWVRKGTLR
-683 WWRDWKPQRWVDVS
+683 WWRDWKPQRWVDVG

-706 DGGKDSIFFVYYTQY
+706 DGRKDSIFFVYYTQY
-721 DEKKYVHVFV
+721 DEKKYLHMFIS
-731 HEVTA
+731 EVTV
-736 LVPVFMDCHYAFA
+736 LVPVQRDCHYTFA
-749 VYTTQRTKQRWP
+749 VYTAERTRQRWP
-761 LVLAAQTEKDMNDW
+761 LVLAAATEKDMSDW
-775 LCLLSDCC
+775 LSLLCDCC
-783 CECRGITGPP
+783 CECRGISDAP
-793 SRQALWS
+793 SKHALWS
-800 TTSKGDIMVH
+800 TTSKGDILVH
-810 EPSFSLEAP
+810 EPSVSLETP
-819 AHTLACDLMFW
+819 AHTLTCDLMFW

-838 CVESNSL
+838 RVESNSL

-859 YSGHNGQQPT
+859 YSGNFGREPSADGPQLQ
-869 PGDAVQMHQQTD
+869 QQTD
-881 VRSVHVYEN
+881 VRSIHVYEN

-937 WAVDYSV
+937 WTVDYNV
-944 PGGTDKEGWQYA
+944 PGGTDTEGWQYA

-968 MKDFVRRRRWT
+968 MKDFVRRRRWA
-979 RKCKITL
+979 RKCRVAV
-986 RGPWQQVPPIRLTDI
+986 RGPWTVVQPIRLSDVS
-1001 CLMPCL
+1001 LMPCL
-1007 AQSRMEQV
+1007 AQSRMDQV

-1030 GVSPQN
+1030 GVTPQN

-1107 VFAVDENSNLWIR
+1107 VFAVDENSNLWFR

-1127 PQGSAW
+1127 PQGSSW

-1138 NVTKVSVGPLD
+1138 NTTKVSVGPLD
-1149 QVWIIAEGVPC
+1149 QVWIIADSVPGFPTEIPGV
-1160 FPAET
+1160 
-1165 PGAVCHRLGVGPMQP
+1165 VCHRLGVGPMQP
-1180 KGQSWDYGIG
+1180 KGLSWDYGIG
-1190 GGWEHISVR
+1190 GGWENISVR
-1199 GNSAEA
+1199 GNSAEP
-1205 PRAPHPPPVG
+1205 PRGPH
-1215 APRSPLPP
+1215 PLPP
-1223 TQVNGNAVG
+1223 AGPSRSPAPQVNGSAVC

>member
-1 MHTTRL
+1 
-7 GKQQSLF
+7 
-14 KDKCKCKC
+14 
-22 SLYSRL
+22 
-28 CLFRISMTLKCTRVI
+28 
-43 QYIPDRLERGVLSCC
+43 
-58 LRSGAT
+58 
-64 MPITLLWAVD
+64 MPITPLWAVD
-74 VYGRVSSLSTAGQR
+74 VYGRVYSLSTAGQR
-88 WERADDKLLEL
+88 WERADDMLLEL

-145 SFTDTLLPT
+145 GFTDTLLPT

-166 PLPLHSFELPS
+166 PQPLHSFQLPS

-190 SCGEPNQTGGW
+190 SCGGEPSQTGGW

-237 WAKIPLDYPRKPP
+237 WAKIPLDHPKKPP

-264 DQSGRYPNLWGVSQ
+264 DQSGRYPYLWGVSQ
-278 QGEVW
+278 QGQVW

-293 EGSGWEEIEVPKE
+293 EGSAWEEVEVPKE

-330 TGLSL
+330 TGLTL
-335 DSPTGTSWVELE
+335 DSPTGTSWVEVE
-347 SPGKEI
+347 SPGKEV

-398 VVDVGLNEQVWAVGE
+398 MVDVGLNDQVWAVGE
-413 DRGLYFRMGVTLS
+413 DRGLYFRMGVTPS
-426 EPSGSGWIPVSAQW
+426 EPSGSGWIPVSGQW
-440 GNSKEVI
+440 GHNKEVL
-447 PPRKESEIGDQLAE
+447 PPRS
-461 ALKSSLLSCTDS
+461 
-473 DSELGP
+473 
-479 PDPQNGTKDF
+479 N
-489 PVLEAAAPSVLPLGG
+489 
-504 VDTPTPPLK
+504 TPPA
-513 TEDPPSALQQDAPK
+513 PQQDAPK

-534 SFINSLVSDRDKTS
+534 SFINSLVSDRDRTS
-548 TPQLPITEVPQEEV
+548 TPQPSIAEIPQEELK
-562 EEPSPAPI
+562 ELPSAPVLLTPA
-570 LPTPETAGHDVP
+570 EAAEHDVP

-588 EGAEAARCAQASS
+588 EGAEAARSTQAAGPLSKGEGSS
-601 GALGTLETSHGVGV
+601 AATYALGTLDSSQGVGE
-615 EDAPVWTWVS
+615 EDGPVWSWIS

-631 DASSQISWL
+631 DAGSQISWL
-640 SPTVQSAAWSEQQQQ
+640 SPAGNGDSSPLTTSLSLTPVQSAAWREQPQQQEPK
-655 QQQQNREE
+655 EE

-668 LERSHSVWVRKGALR
+668 LERSYVRASVWVRKGTLR
-683 WWRDWKPQRWVDVS
+683 WWRDWKPQRWVDVG
-697 VALEQSTKS
+697 VALEQSTRS
-706 DGGKDSIFFVYYTQY
+706 DGRKDSIFFVYYTQY
-721 DEKKYVHVFV
+721 DEKKYLHVFIS
-731 HEVTA
+731 EVTA
-736 LVPVFMDCHYAFA
+736 LVPVLRDCHFAFA
-749 VYTTQRTKQRWP
+749 VYTAERTKQRWP
-761 LVLAAQTEKDMNDW
+761 LVLAAPSERDMNDW

-783 CECRGITGPP
+783 CECRGIAGPP

-810 EPSFSLEAP
+810 EPSFSLENP
-819 AHTLACDLMFW
+819 AHTPACDLLFW

-838 CVESNSL
+838 RVESNSL

-850 VGWDGTAWV
+850 IGWDGTAWV
-859 YSGHNGQQPT
+859 YSGLCGQQPN
-869 PGDAVQMHQQTD
+869 PASQMHPQTD

-912 DESGLKECTKG
+912 DESGLRECTKG
-923 NTHPPS
+923 DTHPPS
-929 PQWSWVSE
+929 PLWSWVSE
-937 WAVDYSV
+937 WAVDYNV
-944 PGGTDKEGWQYA
+944 PGGTDNEGWQYA
-956 ADFPTT
+956 ADFPTYDISWPQNHQRLCPT
-962 FHGHKT
+962 
-968 MKDFVRRRRWT
+968 
-979 RKCKITL
+979 KCKITV
-986 RGPWQQVPPIRLTDI
+986 RGPWQQVPPICLSDI
-1001 CLMPCL
+1001 SIMPCL
-1007 AQSRMEQV
+1007 AHSRMEQV

-1021 DKGDVLCRL
+1021 DKGEVLCRL

-1107 VFAVDENSNLWIR
+1107 VFAVDENGNLWYR

-1138 NVTKVSVGPLD
+1138 NVTAVSAGPLD
-1149 QVWIIAEGVPC
+1149 QVWIIAEGVPG
-1160 FPAET
+1160 FPGET
-1165 PGAVCHRLGVGPMQP
+1165 PGAVCHRLGLGPMQP
-1180 KGQSWDYGIG
+1180 KGTSWDYGIG

-1205 PRAPHPPPVG
+1205 PRGPHPLPAGP
-1215 APRSPLPP
+1215 PRSPAPQRSP
-1223 TQVNGNAVG
+1223 AQVNGNAVC

>member
-1 MHTTRL
+1 
-7 GKQQSLF
+7 
-14 KDKCKCKC
+14 
-22 SLYSRL
+22 
-28 CLFRISMTLKCTRVI
+28 
-43 QYIPDRLERGVLSCC
+43 
-58 LRSGAT
+58 

-74 VYGRVSSLSTAGQR
+74 VYGRVYSLSTAGQR
-88 WERADDKLLEL
+88 WERADDTLLEL

-117 VYLNMMP
+117 IYLNMMP
-124 SETSIRY
+124 SEAPIRY

-145 SFTDTLLPT
+145 GFTDTLLPT
-154 DRWPWSDVTGMN
+154 DRWPWSDVTGMT
-166 PLPLHSFELPS
+166 PQPLHSFQLPS

-190 SCGEPNQTGGW
+190 SCGGEPSQTGGW

-225 WIRYRRYTAQGT
+225 WIRYRRYIAQGT
-237 WAKIPLDYPRKPP
+237 WAKIPLDSPRKPP

-264 DQSGRYPNLWGVSQ
+264 DQSGRYPFLWGVSQ
-278 QGEVW
+278 QGQVW

-293 EGSGWEEIEVPKE
+293 EGSSWEEVEVPKE

-330 TGLSL
+330 MGLSL
-335 DSPTGTSWVELE
+335 DSPTGISWVEVE
-347 SPGKEI
+347 SPGNEV

-392 IGGEMM
+392 IGGEMLM
-398 VVDVGLNEQVWAVGE
+398 VDVGLNDQVWAVGE
-413 DRGLYFRMGVTLS
+413 DRSLYFRMGVTPS
-426 EPSGSGWIPVSAQW
+426 EPSGNGWIPVSAQW
-440 GNSKEVI
+440 GSSKEII
-447 PPRKESEIGDQLAE
+447 PPRSLAE
-461 ALKSSLLSCTDS
+461 ASQGSVLSCTDS

-479 PDPQNGTKDF
+479 VDPQNSTTN
-489 PVLEAAAPSVLPLGG
+489 
-504 VDTPTPPLK
+504 TP
-513 TEDPPSALQQDAPK
+513 DSALASQQDTPK

-534 SFINSLVSDRDKTS
+534 SFINSLGT
-548 TPQLPITEVPQEEV
+548 
-562 EEPSPAPI
+562 
-570 LPTPETAGHDVP
+570 
-582 WMNVDL
+582 
-588 EGAEAARCAQASS
+588 EAARSAQMVEPSLGS
-601 GALGTLETSHGVGV
+601 GIAAATYTLGTLENSQGVGE
-615 EDAPVWTWVS
+615 EDGPVWAWIS

-631 DASSQISWL
+631 DVNSQISWL
-640 SPTVQSAAWSEQQQQ
+640 SPTGILPTGIHYIASLF
-655 QQQQNREE
+655 
-663 ISKKP
+663 IFSKT
-668 LERSHSVWVRKGALR
+668 LCTYVASSSCFLFQSVWVRKGSLR
-683 WWRDWKPQRWVDVS
+683 WWRDWKPQRWMDVG

-706 DGGKDSIFFVYYTQY
+706 DGRKDSIFFVYYSQY
-721 DEKKYVHVFV
+721 NEKKFLQVFIN
-731 HEVTA
+731 EVTV
-736 LVPVFMDCHYAFA
+736 LVPVLRDCHYAFA
-749 VYTTQRTKQRWP
+749 VYTAQRTKQRWP

-775 LCLLSDCC
+775 LNLLSDCC
-783 CECRGITGPP
+783 CECRGITSSP

-800 TTSKGDIMVH
+800 TTSKGDIMIH
-810 EPSFSLEAP
+810 EPSFSLEGP
-819 AHTLACDLMFW
+819 TNPLACDLMFW

-850 VGWDGTAWV
+850 IGWDGTAWV
-859 YSGHNGQQPT
+859 HSGHYGQQPT
-869 PGDAVQMHQQTD
+869 LGKPAPQTD

-897 GYTDKGLPTDRPMWS
+897 GYTDRGLPTDRPMWS

-929 PQWSWVSE
+929 PEWSWVSE
-937 WAVDYSV
+937 WAVDYNV

-956 ADFPTT
+956 ADFPVTY
-962 FHGHKT
+962 HGHKT

-986 RGPWQQVPPIRLTDI
+986 RGPWQQVPPIPLSDI
-1001 CLMPCL
+1001 SLMPCL

-1036 PAGSSWLH
+1036 PAVRNVLCAFKLH
-1044 VGTDQPF
+1044 
-1051 KSISIGGANQ
+1051 
-1061 VWAIAKDGAVFYRG
+1061 
-1075 SVSPQNPAGECWY
+1075 C
-1088 HIPSPPR
+1088 
-1095 QTLRQLSVGRTS
+1095 
-1107 VFAVDENSNLWIR
+1107 NLWYR

-1149 QVWIIAEGVPC
+1149 QVWIIAERVPG

-1180 KGQSWDYGIG
+1180 KGQYWDYGIG

-1205 PRAPHPPPVG
+1205 PRAPYPPPAG
-1215 APRSPLPP
+1215 PPRSPLPTQP
-1223 TQVNGNAVG
+1223 RIQVNGNAVG
-1232 V
+1232 L

>member
-1 MHTTRL
+1 
-7 GKQQSLF
+7 
-14 KDKCKCKC
+14 
-22 SLYSRL
+22 
-28 CLFRISMTLKCTRVI
+28 
-43 QYIPDRLERGVLSCC
+43 
-58 LRSGAT
+58 

-74 VYGRVSSLSTAGQR
+74 VYGRVYGLSTAGQC
-88 WERADDKLLEL
+88 WERADDMLLEL
-99 KRVTAGKGRCWGI
+99 KRVTAGKDRCWGI

-124 SETSIRY
+124 SETPIRY

-166 PLPLHSFELPS
+166 PQPLHSFELPS
-177 RSWEWEGDWYVDQ
+177 RSWDWEGDWYVDQ
-190 SCGEPNQTGGW
+190 NCGGEPSQTGGW

-237 WAKIPLDYPRKPP
+237 WAKIPLDNPRKPP

-264 DQSGRYPNLWGVSQ
+264 DQSGRYPYLWGVSQ

-293 EGSGWEEIEVPKE
+293 EGSRWEEVEVPKE

-330 TGLSL
+330 TGLTL
-335 DSPTGTSWVELE
+335 DSPTGTSWVEVE

-398 VVDVGLNEQVWAVGE
+398 VVDVGLNDQVWAVGE

-426 EPSGSGWIPVSAQW
+426 EPSGNGWIPVSAQW
-440 GNSKEVI
+440 GNSNEVI
-447 PPRKESEIGDQLAE
+447 PSRSDT
-461 ALKSSLLSCTDS
+461 LSAS
-473 DSELGP
+473 
-479 PDPQNGTKDF
+479 
-489 PVLEAAAPSVLPLGG
+489 
-504 VDTPTPPLK
+504 
-513 TEDPPSALQQDAPK
+513 QQDAPK

-548 TPQLPITEVPQEEV
+548 TPQLSIAEVQQEEV

-588 EGAEAARCAQASS
+588 EGAEAARCAQAAGPLLGEGSAAATY
-601 GALGTLETSHGVGV
+601 ALGTLETSHGVGE
-615 EDAPVWTWVS
+615 EDGPVWTWIS

-640 SPTVQSAAWSEQQQQ
+640 SPTGPLTSSLSLTPVQSVAWSEQQQQ
-655 QQQQNREE
+655 QQEHREE

-668 LERSHSVWVRKGALR
+668 LERSNVRLLSVWVRKGALR
-683 WWRDWKPQRWVDVS
+683 WWRDWKPQRWVDVA

-706 DGGKDSIFFVYYTQY
+706 DGRKDSIFFVYYTQY
-721 DEKKYVHVFV
+721 DEKKYLHVFIN
-731 HEVTA
+731 EVTA
-736 LVPVFMDCHYAFA
+736 LVPVLRDCHYAFA
-749 VYTTQRTKQRWP
+749 VYTAQRTKQRWP

-783 CECRGITGPP
+783 CKCRGLTGPP

-819 AHTLACDLMFW
+819 ANTLACDLMFW

-850 VGWDGTAWV
+850 FGWDGTAWV
-859 YSGHNGQQPT
+859 YSGRYGQQPT
-869 PGDAVQMHQQTD
+869 PVQMHQQTD

-929 PQWSWVSE
+929 PEWSWVSE
-937 WAVDYSV
+937 WAVDYNV

-956 ADFPTT
+956 ADFPVT

-979 RKCKITL
+979 RKCKVTL
-986 RGPWQQVPPIRLTDI
+986 RGPWQQVPPIRLSDI
-1001 CLMPCL
+1001 SLMPCL
-1007 AQSRMEQV
+1007 AQSSMEQV

-1030 GVSPQN
+1030 GVSPKN

-1075 SVSPQNPAGECWY
+1075 SVSPLNPAGECWY

-1107 VFAVDENSNLWIR
+1107 VFSVDENSNLWYR

-1149 QVWIIAEGVPC
+1149 QVWTIADGVPG
-1160 FPAET
+1160 FPAEIS
-1165 PGAVCHRLGVGPMQP
+1165 GAVCHRLGVGPMQP
-1180 KGQSWDYGIG
+1180 KGQSWDYGVG

-1199 GNSAEA
+1199 GNSVEA
-1205 PRAPHPPPVG
+1205 PRAPHPAPVG
-1215 APRSPLPP
+1215 PPRSPLPP
-1223 TQVNGNAVG
+1223 RPQVNGNAVG

>member
-1 MHTTRL
+1 MFL
-7 GKQQSLF
+7 Q
-14 KDKCKCKC
+14 
-22 SLYSRL
+22 
-28 CLFRISMTLKCTRVI
+28 
-43 QYIPDRLERGVLSCC
+43 
-58 LRSGAT
+58 
-64 MPITLLWAVD
+64 
-74 VYGRVSSLSTAGQR
+74 
-88 WERADDKLLEL
+88 
-99 KRVTAGKGRCWGI
+99 
-112 GCDHH
+112 
-117 VYLNMMP
+117 
-124 SETSIRY
+124 
-131 REETYENQRWNPVD
+131 
-145 SFTDTLLPT
+145 
-154 DRWPWSDVTGMN
+154 
-166 PLPLHSFELPS
+166 
-177 RSWEWEGDWYVDQ
+177 
-190 SCGEPNQTGGW
+190 
-201 EYAVDFPANFS
+201 
-212 PDKKW
+212 
-217 NSCVRRRR
+217 
-225 WIRYRRYTAQGT
+225 
-237 WAKIPLDYPRKPP
+237 IPLDNPRKPP
-250 LPLCDISCGGWEMS
+250 LPLCDISCGGWELS
-264 DQSGRYPNLWGVSQ
+264 DQSGRYPYLWGVSQ

-293 EGSGWEEIEVPKE
+293 EGSSWEEIEMPKE

-315 DLLWALLWD
+315 DLLWVVLWD

-335 DSPTGTSWVELE
+335 DCPTGTSWVEVE
-347 SPGKEI
+347 SPAKEI
-353 EALHVAVGVSVV
+353 EALHVSVGVSVV

-398 VVDVGLNEQVWAVGE
+398 VVDVGLNDQVWAVGE
-413 DRGLYFRMGVTLS
+413 DRGLYFRMGVTLT
-426 EPSGSGWIPVSAQW
+426 EPSGSGWIPVSGQW
-440 GNSKEVI
+440 GNNKEFI
-447 PPRKESEIGDQLAE
+447 PPRKECEFGGQLTDASQ
-461 ALKSSLLSCTDS
+461 ASVLSCTDS

-479 PDPQNGTKDF
+479 AEPPNSSKDAA
-489 PVLEAAAPSVLPLGG
+489 VLEAAASSVVPLGSA
-504 VDTPTPPLK
+504 DTPTPPLK
-513 TEDPPSALQQDAPK
+513 SDDTPSASLQDAPK
-527 PFIPASD
+527 TFIPASD

-548 TPQLPITEVPQEEV
+548 TPQQSVTDAPQEEM

-570 LPTPETAGHDVP
+570 ALTPGTVGPDVP

-588 EGAEAARCAQASS
+588 EGAGAARCAQAAGPSLGDGS
-601 GALGTLETSHGVGV
+601 AAATYALGTLETPQGVG
-615 EDAPVWTWVS
+615 EADAPVWTWIS

-640 SPTVQSAAWSEQQQQ
+640 SPTGPLTNSLSLTPVQSAAWSEQQQQ
-655 QQQQNREE
+655 EHREE
-663 ISKKP
+663 ISRKP

-683 WWRDWKPQRWVDVS
+683 WMRDWKPQRWVDVS

-706 DGGKDSIFFVYYTQY
+706 DGRKDSIFFVYYTQY
-721 DEKKYVHVFV
+721 DEKKYLHVCIN
-731 HEVTA
+731 EVTA
-736 LVPVFMDCHYAFA
+736 LVPVLRDCHHAFA
-749 VYTTQRTKQRWP
+749 VYTTQRTKQRGP

-775 LCLLSDCC
+775 LSLLSDCC
-783 CECRGITGPP
+783 CEGRGIAGPP

-810 EPSFSLEAP
+810 EPSFSLEAA

-859 YSGHNGQQPT
+859 YSGRYGQPT
-869 PGDAVQMHQQTD
+869 APAGDEVQMLQQTD
-881 VRSVHVYEN
+881 FRSVHVYEN

-897 GYTDKGLPTDRPMWS
+897 GYTDKGLPTDRAMWS
-912 DESGLKECTKG
+912 DENGLNECTKG
-923 NTHPPS
+923 NTNPPT

-937 WAVDYSV
+937 WTVDYNI

-956 ADFPTT
+956 ADFPVT

-986 RGPWQQVPPIRLTDI
+986 RGPWQQVPPIRLSDI
-1001 CLMPCL
+1001 SLMPCL
-1007 AQSRMEQV
+1007 AQSSMEQV
-1015 PVWALS
+1015 PLWALS

-1036 PAGSSWLH
+1036 PEGSSWLH

-1138 NVTKVSVGPLD
+1138 NVGKVTVGPLD
-1149 QVWIIAEGVPC
+1149 QVWIIADGVPG
-1160 FPAET
+1160 FTSEP

-1180 KGQSWDYGIG
+1180 KGQAWDFGIG

-1199 GNSAEA
+1199 GNSVEA
-1205 PRAPHPPPVG
+1205 PRAPHVPAVG
-1215 APRSPLPP
+1215 PPRSPLPP
-1223 TQVNGNAVG
+1223 RPPTQVNGSAVG

>member
-1 MHTTRL
+1 MHR
-7 GKQQSLF
+7 
-14 KDKCKCKC
+14 CKAAAH
-22 SLYSRL
+22 
-28 CLFRISMTLKCTRVI
+28 
-43 QYIPDRLERGVLSCC
+43 DRAAHVGSIM
-58 LRSGAT
+58 A
-64 MPITLLWAVD
+64 ITLLWAVD
-74 VYGRVSSLSTAGQR
+74 VYGRVYSLSTAGQR
-88 WERADDKLLEL
+88 WERADDMLLEL

-112 GCDHH
+112 GCDHR

-145 SFTDTLLPT
+145 GFTDTLLPT

-166 PLPLHSFELPS
+166 PQPLHSFQLPS

-190 SCGEPNQTGGW
+190 SCGGEPSQTGGW

-225 WIRYRRYTAQGT
+225 WIRYRRYIAQGS
-237 WAKIPLDYPRKPP
+237 WAKIPLDHPRKPP

-264 DQSGRYPNLWGVSQ
+264 DQSGRYPYLWGVSQ
-278 QGEVW
+278 QGQVW

-293 EGSGWEEIEVPKE
+293 EGSSWEEVEVPKE

-335 DSPTGTSWVELE
+335 DSPTGTSWVEVE
-347 SPGKEI
+347 SPVKEV

-365 WVVTKDYKV
+365 WVVTKDFKV

-379 VNSHNPCGSGWIS
+379 VNSHNACGSGWIS

-398 VVDVGLNEQVWAVGE
+398 MVDVGLNDQVWAVGE
-413 DRGLYFRMGVTLS
+413 DRGLYFRIGVSPS
-426 EPSGSGWIPVSAQW
+426 EPSGNGWIPVSGQW
-440 GNSKEVI
+440 GNSKKVVHA
-447 PPRKESEIGDQLAE
+447 RNDCAFSGQLTE
-461 ALKSSLLSCTDS
+461 ASQGSVLSCTDS

-479 PDPQNGTKDF
+479 PEPQSSTNET
-489 PVLEAAAPSVLPLGG
+489 PVLEAAAPSVVPLGG
-504 VDTPTPPLK
+504 AASPEAEGAPAA
-513 TEDPPSALQQDAPK
+513 SQQDAPK

-548 TPQLPITEVPQEEV
+548 TSQPTITEIPQEEV
-562 EEPSPAPI
+562 EDKPTAPI
-570 LPTPETAGHDVP
+570 LLTPEAAGHDVP

-588 EGAEAARCAQASS
+588 EGAEAARSAQARGASS
-601 GALGTLETSHGVGV
+601 ADGGAAATYTLGTLEPLQGVGE
-615 EDAPVWTWVS
+615 EDGPVWAWIS

-631 DASSQISWL
+631 DASSNISWL
-640 SPTVQSAAWSEQQQQ
+640 SPTGPLTSSLSLTPVQSTAWSEQQQQ
-655 QQQQNREE
+655 QQEHRVE

-668 LERSHSVWVRKGALR
+668 LERSNSVWVRKGALR
-683 WWRDWKPQRWVDVS
+683 WWRDWKPQRWVDVG
-697 VALEQSTKS
+697 VALEQSTKC
-706 DGGKDSIFFVYYTQY
+706 DGRKDSIFFVYYTQY
-721 DEKKYVHVFV
+721 DEKKYLHVYIS
-731 HEVTA
+731 EVTA
-736 LVPVFMDCHYAFA
+736 LVPVLRDSHYAFA
-749 VYTTQRTKQRWP
+749 VYTAQRTKQRWP

-775 LCLLSDCC
+775 LRLLSDCC
-783 CECRGITGPP
+783 CECRGITGSP
-793 SRQALWS
+793 SRHALWS

-810 EPSFSLEAP
+810 EPSFSLEAS
-819 AHTLACDLMFW
+819 ANALACDLMFW

-838 CVESNSL
+838 CVETNSL

-859 YSGHNGQQPT
+859 HSGHYGQQPT
-869 PGDAVQMHQQTD
+869 PGEAVQTHQQTD
-881 VRSVHVYEN
+881 ARSVHVYEN
-890 QRWNPMT
+890 QRWNPMA

-912 DESGLKECTKG
+912 DEGGLKECTKG
-923 NTHPPS
+923 STHPPS
-929 PQWSWVSE
+929 PEWSWVSE
-937 WAVDYSV
+937 WTLDYNV
-944 PGGTDKEGWQYA
+944 LGGTDKEGWQYA
-956 ADFPTT
+956 ADFPVT

-968 MKDFVRRRRWT
+968 LKDFVRRRRWT

-986 RGPWQQVPPIRLTDI
+986 RGPWQQVPPIPLSDI
-1001 CLMPCL
+1001 SLMPCL

-1015 PVWALS
+1015 PVWAVS

-1088 HIPSPPR
+1088 HIPSPLR

-1107 VFAVDENSNLWIR
+1107 VFAVDENSNLWYR
-1120 QGLTPSY
+1120 QGLAPSY

-1149 QVWIIAEGVPC
+1149 QVWIIADAVPG
-1160 FPAET
+1160 FPAENV
-1165 PGAVCHRLGVGPMQP
+1165 GAVGHRLGVGPVQP
-1180 KGQSWDYGIG
+1180 KGQSWDYGLG

-1205 PRAPHPPPVG
+1205 PRAPHPPPAG
-1215 APRSPLPP
+1215 PPRSPLPP
-1223 TQVNGNAVG
+1223 RPPTQANGNVVG

>member
-1 MHTTRL
+1 
-7 GKQQSLF
+7 
-14 KDKCKCKC
+14 
-22 SLYSRL
+22 
-28 CLFRISMTLKCTRVI
+28 
-43 QYIPDRLERGVLSCC
+43 
-58 LRSGAT
+58 

-74 VYGRVSSLSTAGQR
+74 VYGRVYSLSTAGQR
-88 WERADDKLLEL
+88 WERADDMLLEL

-293 EGSGWEEIEVPKE
+293 EGSGWEEVEVPKE

-447 PPRKESEIGDQLAE
+447 PPRKASEFGDQLAE

-479 PDPQNGTKDF
+479 PDPPNGTKDF

-504 VDTPTPPLK
+504 ADTPTPPLK

-548 TPQLPITEVPQEEV
+548 TPQLPITEVRQEEV
-562 EEPSPAPI
+562 QEPSPAPI

-588 EGAEAARCAQASS
+588 EGAEAARCAQAAGPSS
-601 GALGTLETSHGVGV
+601 GALGTLQTSHGVGV

-631 DASSQISWL
+631 DAGSQISWL
-640 SPTVQSAAWSEQQQQ
+640 SPTGLTCLSGPLTSSLSLTPVQSAAWSEQQQQ
-655 QQQQNREE
+655 QQENREE

-683 WWRDWKPQRWVDVS
+683 WWRDWKPQRWVDAS

-859 YSGHNGQQPT
+859 YSGRNGQQPT
-869 PGDAVQMHQQTD
+869 SGGAVQMHQQTD

-923 NTHPPS
+923 NTPPPS

-937 WAVDYSV
+937 WAVGYSV

-1061 VWAIAKDGAVFYRG
+1061 VWAITKDGAVFYRG

-1149 QVWIIAEGVPC
+1149 QVWTIAEGVPC

-1205 PRAPHPPPVG
+1205 PRAPHPPPPVG